1 MFSQRNNPYCELLS
15 NSATKVSVIF
25 FISKFFLIFFVF
37 ISFLLSLPH
46 QNIKRMKRILGLD
59 LGSNSI
65 GWAFVQQDFENKQ
78 GKIIATGSRI
88 IPMDQGI
95 LGDFEKG
102 NTVSQTA
109 ERTAYRTTRRLRE
122 RHLLRRERLHRVLH
136 ILGFL
141 PPHYDAQIDFTKR
154 YGKFIDNAEPK
165 IAYNNGNFIFMNSFN
180 EMVEDFKKHQPQ
192 LFYKKS
198 NGEESKIPYD
208 WTIYY
213 LRKKALSQKITQQE
227 LAWLILHF
235 NQKRGYYQ
243 LRGEEETENPNK
255 EVAFHSLKVVDVE
268 AEAPNKK
275 GEIWYTIRLE
285 NGWIYRRTSKNPLDD
300 WKGKTRDFIVTTDL
314 NDDGTIKLDKEGK
327 EKRSF
332 RAPDE
337 NDWNLLKKKTEHD
350 IDFSGK
356 PVGTYI
362 YDHLLQNPNQKIKG
376 KLVRTIER
384 KYYKDELKAILAK
397 QIALQPELF
406 TETLLADCI
415 RELYR
420 KNETQQQNLLSKDFL
435 HLFVEDIIFYQRPLR
450 SKKSTIANCTLE
462 KRSYIDKET
471 NERKDAPIKVCAKS
485 NPYYQEF
492 RVLQWLQNLR
502 IYEIETDREVTAE
515 FIETPQDYEALFNFL
530 MSQKEIDNES
540 LLKYFLLAKNPQIKD
555 KAAKSELKKWLTTY
569 RWNYVYDVADNSSK
583 KYSMNETG
591 YDLQRYLQKVEG
603 LPANFLTFD
612 TTYRL
617 WHLLYSVKDKVEF
630 EKALKKF
637 AQEYQ
642 LDEASFVDSFKN
654 FKPYPNEYG
663 SFSEKAIKKLLPL
676 MRFGNHWDFNRID
689 VSTQKRID
697 DLINGVANE
706 DIRTIIREKA
716 EKYQLNSESCFQ
728 GLPLWLAQYIVYN
741 RHAEATDIEKWTS
754 VNDLE
759 AYLEDFKQH
768 SLRNPIVEQ
777 VVTETLRVVR
787 DIWQQYG
794 GGQANFFDEIHIEL
808 GRELKKT
815 AEERKQLSNRNQEN
829 ENTNLRIKK
838 LLAELKEDASIQNVR
853 PYSLVQQ
860 ELLKIYE
867 EGVFSATDEVE
878 EDIQKIRKKAEPT
891 TPEIQRYKLW
901 LEQKYKSPYTGEVIS
916 LTKLFTEEYEIEHII
931 PQSRYYDDSLSNKVI
946 CESAVNKLKTN
957 QLGLEFIQNH
967 HGEKVRITGN
977 KEVTIFTE
985 EQYKEFVKKHYA
997 NNSAKQQKLL
1007 LNEIPEKMV
1016 ARQLNDTRY
1025 ISKYIS
1031 EILSKIVRSDEKDE
1045 GINSKNVISCTG
1057 KITTALKQDWGLND
1071 VWNELIL
1078 PRFERMNQLTQT
1090 QLFTSYNDRL
1100 QKNLPTVPIEY
1111 SRGFQKKR
1119 IDHRHHAM
1127 DALVIAC
1134 ATKEHINYM
1143 NNQHALDKSKDKKE
1157 KQQSR
1162 IDLRTILC
1170 EKKNNNWQ
1178 FKKPWSTFTQE
1189 AKEALEHIVVSFKQ
1203 NLRVINK
1210 ATNYY
1215 EKWEE
1220 KNGVLVKKKVK
1231 QEGTNWAIRKKLHED
1246 FPYGKV
1252 KYQVNFLKI
1261 SENISKIDLIVDEF
1275 IKRQLVKIYVEN
1287 HRKVNLTKKYL
1298 KENPIRDQKG
1308 EEVIST
1314 DFREENIKYR
1324 KRRPIS
1330 VLSDRNRKTGITS
1343 IEKMLKTIAKVADNV
1358 LKRELFLY
1366 LEECNNDIDVA
1377 FSPEGIEQF
1386 NSKRKIPVYRLPF
1399 FEEGEKK
1406 NELGNKGKYV
1416 EAAKGTNLFFG
1427 VYQGK
1432 GKRTYATIPL
1442 NEVIERQKQGLP
1454 SVPERNGKGE
1464 PLLFS
1469 LSPNDLVYVPME
1481 GEATETIDFNN
1492 LSKEQKE
1499 RIYNVNDFSSTTCYF
1514 TPNRVAK
1521 AICPKEIDKKGKDS
1535 GSFDTKTASIEGVQI
1550 KEVCIKLKVDRLG
1563 NITKA

>member
-1 MFSQRNNPYCELLS
+1 MN
-15 NSATKVSVIF
+15 
-25 FISKFFLIFFVF
+25 
-37 ISFLLSLPH
+37 
-46 QNIKRMKRILGLD
+46 
-59 LGSNSI
+59 
-65 GWAFVQQDFENKQ
+65 EN
-78 GKIIATGSRI
+78 T
-88 IPMDQGI
+88 
-95 LGDFEKG
+95 
-102 NTVSQTA
+102 
-109 ERTAYRTTRRLRE
+109 
-122 RHLLRRERLHRVLH
+122 
-136 ILGFL
+136 
-141 PPHYDAQIDFTKR
+141 
-154 YGKFIDNAEPK
+154 
-165 IAYNNGNFIFMNSFN
+165 
-180 EMVEDFKKHQPQ
+180 
-192 LFYKKS
+192 YK
-198 NGEESKIPYD
+198 N
-208 WTIYY
+208 
-213 LRKKALSQKITQQE
+213 
-227 LAWLILHF
+227 
-235 NQKRGYYQ
+235 
-243 LRGEEETENPNK
+243 
-255 EVAFHSLKVVDVE
+255 
-268 AEAPNKK
+268 
-275 GEIWYTIRLE
+275 
-285 NGWIYRRTSKNPLDD
+285 
-300 WKGKTRDFIVTTDL
+300 
-314 NDDGTIKLDKEGK
+314 
-327 EKRSF
+327 
-332 RAPDE
+332 
-337 NDWNLLKKKTEHD
+337 
-350 IDFSGK
+350 
-356 PVGTYI
+356 
-362 YDHLLQNPNQKIKG
+362 
-376 KLVRTIER
+376 
-384 KYYKDELKAILAK
+384 ELKAILTK

-406 TETLLADCI
+406 TKNLLADCI

-471 NERKDAPIKVCAKS
+471 NERKDAPIKVCVKS

-515 FIETPQDYEALFNFL
+515 FIETAQDYEALFNFL

-540 LLKYFLLAKNPQIKD
+540 LLKYFLHAKNPQIKD

-583 KYSMNETG
+583 KYPMNETG

-630 EKALKKF
+630 EKALKRF
-637 AQEYQ
+637 AKKKQ
-642 LDEASFVDSFKN
+642 LNETSFIESFKN

-676 MRFGNHWDFNRID
+676 MRLGNHWDFNRID

-716 EKYQLNSESCFQ
+716 EKYQLNSETCFQ
-728 GLPLWLAQYIVYN
+728 GLPLWLAQYVVYN

-853 PYSLVQQ
+853 PYSPIQQ

-867 EGVFSATDEVE
+867 EGVFSSTDEIDE
-878 EDIQKIRKKAEPT
+878 EIQKIRKKAEPT

-957 QLGLEFIQNH
+957 LLGLEFIQNH
-967 HGEKVRITGN
+967 HGEKVRITAN

-997 NNSAKQQKLL
+997 NNLAKQQKLL

-1045 GINSKNVISCTG
+1045 GVNSKNVIPCTG

-1111 SRGFQKKR
+1111 SQGFQKKR

-1134 ATKEHINYM
+1134 ATREHINYM

-1178 FKKPWSTFTQE
+1178 FKKPWATFTQE
-1189 AKEALEHIVVSFKQ
+1189 AKESLEHIVVSFKQ

-1231 QEGTNWAIRKKLHED
+1231 QEGTNWAIRKPLHKETVS
-1246 FPYGKV
+1246 GKIV
-1252 KYQVNFLKI
+1252 LDRKI
-1261 SENISKIDLIVDEF
+1261 GKDKILTATRKTVDITFTEKIISSITDTGIQKIL
-1275 IKRQLVKIYVEN
+1275 LN
-1287 HRKVNLTKKYL
+1287 YL
-1298 KENPIRDQKG
+1298 KYKG
-1308 EEVIST
+1308 SPE
-1314 DFREENIKYR
+1314 
-1324 KRRPIS
+1324 
-1330 VLSDRNRKTGITS
+1330 
-1343 IEKMLKTIAKVADNV
+1343 
-1358 LKRELFLY
+1358 
-1366 LEECNNDIDVA
+1366 VA
-1377 FSPEGIEQF
+1377 FSAEGLEELNKNIAQY
-1386 NSKRKIPVYRLPF
+1386 NDGKKHQPIYKVRI
-1399 FEEGEKK
+1399 FEEGSKFP
-1406 NELGNKGKYV
+1406 LGEIGAKATKFV

-1432 GKRTYATIPL
+1432 EKRSYATIPF
-1442 NEVIERQKQGLP
+1442 NKVIERQKQGLP
-1454 SVPERNGKGE
+1454 SVPERNEKGE

-1481 GEATETIDFNN
+1481 GEIAETIDFNN
-1492 LSKEQKE
+1492 LNKEQKE
-1499 RIYNVNDFSSTTCYF
+1499 RIYKTVSFTGNQCFFVQEAVATPIVNKMEYSPLNKMERNIVGTM
-1514 TPNRVAK
+1514 
-1521 AICPKEIDKKGKDS
+1521 
-1535 GSFDTKTASIEGVQI
+1535 I

>member
-1 MFSQRNNPYCELLS
+1 ML
-15 NSATKVSVIF
+15 
-25 FISKFFLIFFVF
+25 
-37 ISFLLSLPH
+37 
-46 QNIKRMKRILGLD
+46 
-59 LGSNSI
+59 
-65 GWAFVQQDFENKQ
+65 QD
-78 GKIIATGSRI
+78 
-88 IPMDQGI
+88 
-95 LGDFEKG
+95 
-102 NTVSQTA
+102 
-109 ERTAYRTTRRLRE
+109 
-122 RHLLRRERLHRVLH
+122 
-136 ILGFL
+136 
-141 PPHYDAQIDFTKR
+141 
-154 YGKFIDNAEPK
+154 
-165 IAYNNGNFIFMNSFN
+165 
-180 EMVEDFKKHQPQ
+180 
-192 LFYKKS
+192 
-198 NGEESKIPYD
+198 
-208 WTIYY
+208 
-213 LRKKALSQKITQQE
+213 
-227 LAWLILHF
+227 
-235 NQKRGYYQ
+235 
-243 LRGEEETENPNK
+243 
-255 EVAFHSLKVVDVE
+255 
-268 AEAPNKK
+268 
-275 GEIWYTIRLE
+275 
-285 NGWIYRRTSKNPLDD
+285 
-300 WKGKTRDFIVTTDL
+300 
-314 NDDGTIKLDKEGK
+314 
-327 EKRSF
+327 
-332 RAPDE
+332 
-337 NDWNLLKKKTEHD
+337 
-350 IDFSGK
+350 
-356 PVGTYI
+356 
-362 YDHLLQNPNQKIKG
+362 PNQKIKG

-384 KYYKDELKAILAK
+384 KYYKNELKAILTQ

-420 KNETQQQNLLSKDFL
+420 KNEVQQQNLLSKDFL

-471 NERKDAPIKVCAKS
+471 NERKDTPIKVCAKS

-502 IYEIETDREVTAE
+502 IYEIGTDREVTAE

-583 KYSMNETG
+583 KYPMNETG

-603 LPANFLTFD
+603 LLANFLTFD
-612 TTYRL
+612 TTYQL

-630 EKALKKF
+630 EKALKRF
-637 AQEYQ
+637 AKKKQ
-642 LDEASFVDSFKN
+642 LNETSFIESFKN

-697 DLINGVANE
+697 DIINGVANE
-706 DIRTIIREKA
+706 DIRTIIREKT
-716 EKYQLNSESCFQ
+716 EKYQLNSETCFQ
-728 GLPLWLAQYIVYN
+728 GLPLWLAQYVVYN

-754 VNDLE
+754 VSDLE

-815 AEERKQLSNRNQEN
+815 AEERKQLSDKNQEN

-853 PYSLVQQ
+853 PYSPVQQ

-867 EGVFSATDEVE
+867 EGVFSSTDEIDE
-878 EDIQKIRKKAEPT
+878 EIQKIRKKAEPT

-957 QLGLEFIQNH
+957 LLGLEFIQKH
-967 HGEKVRITGN
+967 HGEKVRVAGD

-985 EQYKEFVKKHYA
+985 EQYKDFVKKHYA
-997 NNSAKQQKLL
+997 NNLAKQQKLL

-1045 GINSKNVISCTG
+1045 GVNSKNVIPCTG

-1090 QLFTSYNDRL
+1090 QLFTSYNDRY

-1111 SRGFQKKR
+1111 SQGFQKKR

-1134 ATKEHINYM
+1134 ATREHINYM

-1178 FKKPWSTFTQE
+1178 FKKPWGTFTQE
-1189 AKEALEHIVVSFKQ
+1189 AKESLEHIVVSFKQ

-1231 QEGTNWAIRKKLHED
+1231 QEGTNWAIRKPLHKETVS
-1246 FPYGKV
+1246 GKIILD
-1252 KYQVNFLKI
+1252 KKI
-1261 SENISKIDLIVDEF
+1261 SKDKILTATRKAVDITFTEKIISSITDMGIQKIL
-1275 IKRQLVKIYVEN
+1275 LN
-1287 HRKVNLTKKYL
+1287 YL
-1298 KENPIRDQKG
+1298 KYKG
-1308 EEVIST
+1308 SPE
-1314 DFREENIKYR
+1314 
-1324 KRRPIS
+1324 
-1330 VLSDRNRKTGITS
+1330 
-1343 IEKMLKTIAKVADNV
+1343 
-1358 LKRELFLY
+1358 
-1366 LEECNNDIDVA
+1366 VA
-1377 FSPEGIEQF
+1377 FSAEGLEELNKNIAQY
-1386 NSKRKIPVYRLPF
+1386 NDGKKHQPIYKVRI
-1399 FEEGEKK
+1399 FEEGSKFP
-1406 NELGNKGKYV
+1406 LGEIGAKATKFV

-1432 GKRTYATIPL
+1432 EKRSYATIPL

-1454 SVPERNGKGE
+1454 SVPERNEKGE

-1481 GEATETIDFNN
+1481 GEIAETIDFNN

-1499 RIYNVNDFSSTTCYF
+1499 RIYKTVSFTGNQCFFVQEAVATPIVNKMEYSPLNKMERDIVGTM
-1514 TPNRVAK
+1514 
-1521 AICPKEIDKKGKDS
+1521 
-1535 GSFDTKTASIEGVQI
+1535 I

>member
-1 MFSQRNNPYCELLS
+1 M
-15 NSATKVSVIF
+15 
-25 FISKFFLIFFVF
+25 
-37 ISFLLSLPH
+37 
-46 QNIKRMKRILGLD
+46 
-59 LGSNSI
+59 
-65 GWAFVQQDFENKQ
+65 
-78 GKIIATGSRI
+78 
-88 IPMDQGI
+88 
-95 LGDFEKG
+95 
-102 NTVSQTA
+102 
-109 ERTAYRTTRRLRE
+109 
-122 RHLLRRERLHRVLH
+122 
-136 ILGFL
+136 
-141 PPHYDAQIDFTKR
+141 
-154 YGKFIDNAEPK
+154 
-165 IAYNNGNFIFMNSFN
+165 
-180 EMVEDFKKHQPQ
+180 
-192 LFYKKS
+192 
-198 NGEESKIPYD
+198 
-208 WTIYY
+208 
-213 LRKKALSQKITQQE
+213 
-227 LAWLILHF
+227 
-235 NQKRGYYQ
+235 
-243 LRGEEETENPNK
+243 
-255 EVAFHSLKVVDVE
+255 
-268 AEAPNKK
+268 
-275 GEIWYTIRLE
+275 
-285 NGWIYRRTSKNPLDD
+285 
-300 WKGKTRDFIVTTDL
+300 
-314 NDDGTIKLDKEGK
+314 
-327 EKRSF
+327 
-332 RAPDE
+332 
-337 NDWNLLKKKTEHD
+337 
-350 IDFSGK
+350 
-356 PVGTYI
+356 
-362 YDHLLQNPNQKIKG
+362 LQNPNQKIKG

-384 KYYKDELKAILAK
+384 KYYKNELKAILTK

-406 TETLLADCI
+406 TKNLLADCI

-462 KRSYIDKET
+462 KRSYIDKES
-471 NERKDAPIKVCAKS
+471 NERKDIPIKVCAKS

-502 IYEIETDREVTAE
+502 IYEIETDREVTTK
-515 FIETPQDYEALFNFL
+515 FIETAEDYEALFNFL

-540 LLKYFLLAKNPQIKD
+540 LLKYFLHAKNPQIKD

-583 KYSMNETG
+583 KYPMNETG

-630 EKALKKF
+630 EKALKRF
-637 AQEYQ
+637 AKKKQ
-642 LDEASFVDSFKN
+642 LNETSFIESFKN

-676 MRFGNHWDFNRID
+676 MRLGNHWDFNRID

-716 EKYQLNSESCFQ
+716 EKYQLNSETCFQ
-728 GLPLWLAQYIVYN
+728 GLPLWLAQYVVYN

-853 PYSLVQQ
+853 PYSPIQQ

-867 EGVFSATDEVE
+867 EGVFSSTDEIDE
-878 EDIQKIRKKAEPT
+878 EIQKIRKKAEPT

-957 QLGLEFIQNH
+957 LLGLEFIQNH
-967 HGEKVRITGN
+967 HGEKVRITAN

-997 NNSAKQQKLL
+997 NNLAKQQKLL

-1045 GINSKNVISCTG
+1045 GVNSKNVIPCTG

-1111 SRGFQKKR
+1111 SQGFQKKR

-1134 ATKEHINYM
+1134 ATRDHINYM

-1178 FKKPWSTFTQE
+1178 FKKPWATFTQE
-1189 AKEALEHIVVSFKQ
+1189 AKESLEHIVVSFKQ

-1231 QEGTNWAIRKKLHED
+1231 QEGTNWAIRKPLHKETVS
-1246 FPYGKV
+1246 GKIILD
-1252 KYQVNFLKI
+1252 KKI
-1261 SENISKIDLIVDEF
+1261 SKDKILTATRKAVDITFTEKIISSITDTGIQKIL
-1275 IKRQLVKIYVEN
+1275 LN
-1287 HRKVNLTKKYL
+1287 YL
-1298 KENPIRDQKG
+1298 KYKG
-1308 EEVIST
+1308 SPE
-1314 DFREENIKYR
+1314 
-1324 KRRPIS
+1324 
-1330 VLSDRNRKTGITS
+1330 
-1343 IEKMLKTIAKVADNV
+1343 
-1358 LKRELFLY
+1358 
-1366 LEECNNDIDVA
+1366 VA
-1377 FSPEGIEQF
+1377 FSAEGLEELNKNIAQY
-1386 NSKRKIPVYRLPF
+1386 NDGKKHQPIYKVRI
-1399 FEEGEKK
+1399 FEEGSKFP
-1406 NELGNKGKYV
+1406 LGETGAKTTKYV

-1442 NEVIERQKQGLP
+1442 NKVIERQKQGLP
-1454 SVPERNGKGE
+1454 SVPERNEKGE

-1481 GEATETIDFNN
+1481 GEIAETIDFNN

-1499 RIYNVNDFSSTTCYF
+1499 RIYKTVSFTGNQCFFVQEAVATPIVNKMEYSPLNKMERNIVGTM
-1514 TPNRVAK
+1514 
-1521 AICPKEIDKKGKDS
+1521 
-1535 GSFDTKTASIEGVQI
+1535 I

>member
-1 MFSQRNNPYCELLS
+1 M
-15 NSATKVSVIF
+15 
-25 FISKFFLIFFVF
+25 
-37 ISFLLSLPH
+37 
-46 QNIKRMKRILGLD
+46 
-59 LGSNSI
+59 
-65 GWAFVQQDFENKQ
+65 
-78 GKIIATGSRI
+78 
-88 IPMDQGI
+88 
-95 LGDFEKG
+95 
-102 NTVSQTA
+102 
-109 ERTAYRTTRRLRE
+109 
-122 RHLLRRERLHRVLH
+122 
-136 ILGFL
+136 
-141 PPHYDAQIDFTKR
+141 
-154 YGKFIDNAEPK
+154 
-165 IAYNNGNFIFMNSFN
+165 
-180 EMVEDFKKHQPQ
+180 
-192 LFYKKS
+192 
-198 NGEESKIPYD
+198 
-208 WTIYY
+208 
-213 LRKKALSQKITQQE
+213 
-227 LAWLILHF
+227 
-235 NQKRGYYQ
+235 
-243 LRGEEETENPNK
+243 
-255 EVAFHSLKVVDVE
+255 
-268 AEAPNKK
+268 
-275 GEIWYTIRLE
+275 
-285 NGWIYRRTSKNPLDD
+285 
-300 WKGKTRDFIVTTDL
+300 
-314 NDDGTIKLDKEGK
+314 
-327 EKRSF
+327 
-332 RAPDE
+332 
-337 NDWNLLKKKTEHD
+337 
-350 IDFSGK
+350 
-356 PVGTYI
+356 
-362 YDHLLQNPNQKIKG
+362 LQNPNQKIKG

-471 NERKDAPIKVCAKS
+471 NERKDTPIKVCAKS

-515 FIETPQDYEALFNFL
+515 FIETAEDYEALFNFL
-530 MSQKEIDNES
+530 MSQKEIDNEG
-540 LLKYFLLAKNPQIKD
+540 LLKYFLFAKNPQIKD
-555 KAAKSELKKWLTTY
+555 KVAKSELKKWLTTY
-569 RWNYVYDVADNSSK
+569 RWNYVYDAADNSSK
-583 KYSMNETG
+583 KYPMNETG
-591 YDLQRYLQKVEG
+591 YELQRYLQKVEG

-642 LDEASFVDSFKN
+642 LDETSFVDSFKN

-728 GLPLWLAQYIVYN
+728 GLPLWLAQYVVYN

-815 AEERKQLSNRNQEN
+815 AEERKQLSDRNQEN

-878 EDIQKIRKKAEPT
+878 EDIQKIRKKAEPSKADL
-891 TPEIQRYKLW
+891 QRYKLW

-967 HGEKVRITGN
+967 HGEKVRITAN

-1045 GINSKNVISCTG
+1045 GVNSKNIIPCTG

-1111 SRGFQKKR
+1111 SQGFQKKR

-1231 QEGTNWAIRKKLHED
+1231 QEGTNWAIRKPLHKETVS
-1246 FPYGKV
+1246 GKIV
-1252 KYQVNFLKI
+1252 LDRKI
-1261 SENISKIDLIVDEF
+1261 GKDKILTATRKAVDITFTEKIISSITDTGIQKIL
-1275 IKRQLVKIYVEN
+1275 LN
-1287 HRKVNLTKKYL
+1287 YL
-1298 KENPIRDQKG
+1298 KYKG
-1308 EEVIST
+1308 SPE
-1314 DFREENIKYR
+1314 
-1324 KRRPIS
+1324 
-1330 VLSDRNRKTGITS
+1330 
-1343 IEKMLKTIAKVADNV
+1343 
-1358 LKRELFLY
+1358 
-1366 LEECNNDIDVA
+1366 VA
-1377 FSPEGIEQF
+1377 FSAEGLEELNKNIAQY
-1386 NSKRKIPVYRLPF
+1386 NDGKKHQPIYKVRI
-1399 FEEGEKK
+1399 FEEGSKFP
-1406 NELGNKGKYV
+1406 LGETGAKATKYV
-1416 EAAKGTNLFFG
+1416 EASKGTNLFFG

-1454 SVPERNGKGE
+1454 SVPERNEKGK

-1481 GEATETIDFNN
+1481 GEIAETIHFNN

-1499 RIYNVNDFSSTTCYF
+1499 RIYKTVSFTGNQCFFVQEAVATPIVNKMEYSPLNKMERDILGTM
-1514 TPNRVAK
+1514 
-1521 AICPKEIDKKGKDS
+1521 
-1535 GSFDTKTASIEGVQI
+1535 I

>member
-1 MFSQRNNPYCELLS
+1 
-15 NSATKVSVIF
+15 
-25 FISKFFLIFFVF
+25 
-37 ISFLLSLPH
+37 
-46 QNIKRMKRILGLD
+46 MKHILGLD

-95 LGDFEKG
+95 LGDFERG

-109 ERTAYRTTRRLRE
+109 ERTTYRSMRRLRE

-136 ILGFL
+136 LLGFL

-198 NGEESKIPYD
+198 NGEESRIPYD

-435 HLFVEDIIFYQRPLR
+435 HLFVEDIIFYQRPLC

-530 MSQKEIDNES
+530 MSQKEIDNEG
-540 LLKYFLLAKNPQIKD
+540 LLKYFLFAKNPQIKD

-569 RWNYVYDVADNSSK
+569 RWNYVYDAADNSSK
-583 KYSMNETG
+583 KYPMNETG
-591 YDLQRYLQKVEG
+591 YELQRYLQKVEG

-612 TTYRL
+612 ITYQL

-637 AQEYQ
+637 AKKKQ
-642 LDEASFVDSFKN
+642 LDKTSFVDSFKN

-716 EKYQLNSESCFQ
+716 EKYQLNSETCFQ
-728 GLPLWLAQYIVYN
+728 DLPLWLAQYVVYN

-754 VNDLE
+754 VSDLE

-787 DIWQQYG
+787 DIWQQYS

-815 AEERKQLSNRNQEN
+815 AEERKQLSDKNQEN

-867 EGVFSATDEVE
+867 EGVFSSTDEIE
-878 EDIQKIRKKAEPT
+878 EDIQKIRKKVEPT
-891 TPEIQRYKLW
+891 PPEIQRYKLW

-967 HGEKVRITGN
+967 HGEKVRITAN

-1025 ISKYIS
+1025 ISKCIS

-1045 GINSKNVISCTG
+1045 GVNSKNIIPCTG

-1111 SRGFQKKR
+1111 SQGFQKKR

-1134 ATKEHINYM
+1134 ATREHINYM

-1162 IDLRTILC
+1162 IDL
-1170 EKKNNNWQ
+1170 
-1178 FKKPWSTFTQE
+1178 
-1189 AKEALEHIVVSFKQ
+1189 H
-1203 NLRVINK
+1203 
-1210 ATNYY
+1210 
-1215 EKWEE
+1215 
-1220 KNGVLVKKKVK
+1220 
-1231 QEGTNWAIRKKLHED
+1231 
-1246 FPYGKV
+1246 
-1252 KYQVNFLKI
+1252 
-1261 SENISKIDLIVDEF
+1261 
-1275 IKRQLVKIYVEN
+1275 
-1287 HRKVNLTKKYL
+1287 
-1298 KENPIRDQKG
+1298 
-1308 EEVIST
+1308 
-1314 DFREENIKYR
+1314 
-1324 KRRPIS
+1324 
-1330 VLSDRNRKTGITS
+1330 
-1343 IEKMLKTIAKVADNV
+1343 
-1358 LKRELFLY
+1358 
-1366 LEECNNDIDVA
+1366 
-1377 FSPEGIEQF
+1377 
-1386 NSKRKIPVYRLPF
+1386 
-1399 FEEGEKK
+1399 
-1406 NELGNKGKYV
+1406 
-1416 EAAKGTNLFFG
+1416 
-1427 VYQGK
+1427 
-1432 GKRTYATIPL
+1432 PL
-1442 NEVIERQKQGLP
+1442 
-1454 SVPERNGKGE
+1454 
-1464 PLLFS
+1464 
-1469 LSPNDLVYVPME
+1469 
-1481 GEATETIDFNN
+1481 
-1492 LSKEQKE
+1492 
-1499 RIYNVNDFSSTTCYF
+1499 
-1514 TPNRVAK
+1514 
-1521 AICPKEIDKKGKDS
+1521 
-1535 GSFDTKTASIEGVQI
+1535 
-1550 KEVCIKLKVDRLG
+1550 
-1563 NITKA
+1563 

>member
-1 MFSQRNNPYCELLS
+1 
-15 NSATKVSVIF
+15 
-25 FISKFFLIFFVF
+25 
-37 ISFLLSLPH
+37 
-46 QNIKRMKRILGLD
+46 MKNILGLD

-65 GWAFVQQDFENKQ
+65 GWALVQQNFENKQ
-78 GKIIATGSRI
+78 GQIMAAGSRI
-88 IPMDQGI
+88 IPMDQSI

-102 NTVSQTA
+102 NTISQTA
-109 ERTAYRTTRRLRE
+109 ERTAYRSTRRLRE

-141 PPHYDAQIDFTKR
+141 PPHYDSQIDFNKR
-154 YGKFIDNAEPK
+154 YGKFIDDAEPK
-165 IAYNNGNFIFMNSFN
+165 IAYNKGNFIFMNSFN
-180 EMVEDFKKHQPQ
+180 EMIEDFRKHQPQ

-285 NGWIYRRTSKNPLDD
+285 NGWIYRRTSKIPLDD
-300 WKGKTRDFIVTTDL
+300 WKGKTHDFIVTTDL

-356 PVGTYI
+356 TVGAYI

-397 QIALQPELF
+397 QIALQPEFF
-406 TETLLADCI
+406 TENLLADCI
-415 RELYR
+415 RELYH

-471 NERKDAPIKVCAKS
+471 NERKDVPIKVCAKS

-515 FIETPQDYEALFNFL
+515 FIETAQDYEALFNFL

-569 RWNYVYDVADNSSK
+569 RWNYVYDAADNSSK
-583 KYSMNETG
+583 KYPMNETG
-591 YDLQRYLQKVEG
+591 YELQRYLQKVEG

-612 TTYRL
+612 ITYQL

-637 AQEYQ
+637 ANKNQ
-642 LDEASFVDSFKN
+642 LDETSFVESFKN

-663 SFSEKAIKKLLPL
+663 SFSEKAIKKMLPL
-676 MRFGNHWDFNRID
+676 MRFGKHWNFKNID
-689 VSTQKRID
+689 VHTQKRID
-697 DLINGVANE
+697 DIINGMANE

-716 EKYQLNSESCFQ
+716 EKYQLNSETCFQ

-741 RHAEATDIEKWTS
+741 HHAEATDIEKWTS
-754 VNDLE
+754 VSDLE
-759 AYLEDFKQH
+759 AYLEDFKQY

-787 DIWQQYG
+787 DVWQQYG

-808 GRELKKT
+808 GRELKNTSK
-815 AEERKQLSNRNQEN
+815 ERERLSKQNQEN

-838 LLAELKEDASIQNVR
+838 LLAELKEDTNIQNVR

-867 EGVFSATDEVE
+867 EGVFSSTDEIE

-891 TPEIQRYKLW
+891 TPEIRRYKLW

-967 HGEKVRITGN
+967 HGEKVRITAN

-1016 ARQLNDTRY
+1016 TRQLNDTRY

-1045 GINSKNVISCTG
+1045 GVNSKNIIPCTG

-1111 SRGFQKKR
+1111 SQGFQKKR

-1134 ATKEHINYM
+1134 VTREHINYM

-1178 FKKPWSTFTQE
+1178 FKKPWRTFTQE

-1231 QEGTNWAIRKKLHED
+1231 QEGTNWAIRKPLHEET
-1246 FPYGKV
+1246 FSG
-1252 KYQVNFLKI
+1252 KI
-1261 SENISKIDLIVDEF
+1261 SLNREKVGKGNILTATRKAVDSSFDVKKISKITDTGI
-1275 IKRQLVKIYVEN
+1275 QKILLN
-1287 HRKVNLTKKYL
+1287 YL
-1298 KENPIRDQKG
+1298 KYKG
-1308 EEVIST
+1308 SPE
-1314 DFREENIKYR
+1314 
-1324 KRRPIS
+1324 
-1330 VLSDRNRKTGITS
+1330 
-1343 IEKMLKTIAKVADNV
+1343 
-1358 LKRELFLY
+1358 
-1366 LEECNNDIDVA
+1366 VA
-1377 FSPEGIEQF
+1377 FSAEG
-1386 NSKRKIPVYRLPF
+1386 L
-1399 FEEGEKK
+1399 EELNKNIAQYNDGKKHQPIYKVRIYEKGSGRFVLGEKGTK
-1406 NELGNKGKYV
+1406 SKKYV
-1416 EAAKGTNLFFG
+1416 QGAPNLYFG

-1432 GKRTYATIPL
+1432 EKRTYATIPL

-1454 SVPERNGKGE
+1454 SVPERNEKGE

-1481 GEATETIDFNN
+1481 GEAPEAIDFSN

-1499 RIYNVNDFSSTTCYF
+1499 RIYKIVSFTGKECHFVKSTIASLIKSYD
-1514 TPNRVAK
+1514 AK
-1521 AICPKEIDKKGKDS
+1521 SKIGELGSLNKLEVTISRDS
-1535 GSFDTKTASIEGVQI
+1535 RI

>member
-1 MFSQRNNPYCELLS
+1 MD
-15 NSATKVSVIF
+15 K
-25 FISKFFLIFFVF
+25 K
-37 ISFLLSLPH
+37 
-46 QNIKRMKRILGLD
+46 
-59 LGSNSI
+59 
-65 GWAFVQQDFENKQ
+65 QQD
-78 GKIIATGSRI
+78 
-88 IPMDQGI
+88 
-95 LGDFEKG
+95 
-102 NTVSQTA
+102 
-109 ERTAYRTTRRLRE
+109 
-122 RHLLRRERLHRVLH
+122 
-136 ILGFL
+136 
-141 PPHYDAQIDFTKR
+141 
-154 YGKFIDNAEPK
+154 KF
-165 IAYNNGNFIFMNSFN
+165 Y
-180 EMVEDFKKHQPQ
+180 
-192 LFYKKS
+192 
-198 NGEESKIPYD
+198 
-208 WTIYY
+208 
-213 LRKKALSQKITQQE
+213 QKI
-227 LAWLILHF
+227 
-235 NQKRGYYQ
+235 
-243 LRGEEETENPNK
+243 
-255 EVAFHSLKVVDVE
+255 KV
-268 AEAPNKK
+268 
-275 GEIWYTIRLE
+275 
-285 NGWIYRRTSKNPLDD
+285 
-300 WKGKTRDFIVTTDL
+300 
-314 NDDGTIKLDKEGK
+314 
-327 EKRSF
+327 
-332 RAPDE
+332 
-337 NDWNLLKKKTEHD
+337 KTESN
-350 IDFSGK
+350 IGNK
-356 PVGTYI
+356 TVGAYI

-397 QIALQPELF
+397 QIALQSEFF
-406 TETLLADCI
+406 TENLLADCI

-420 KNETQQQNLLSKDFL
+420 KNQTQQQNLLSKDFL
-435 HLFVEDIIFYQRPLR
+435 HLFLEDIIFYQRPLR
-450 SKKSTIANCTLE
+450 SKKSTIANCPLE

-471 NERKDAPIKVCAKS
+471 NERKDAPIKVCTKS

-515 FIETPQDYEALFNFL
+515 FIGTAQDYEALFNFL
-530 MSQKEIDNES
+530 MSQKEIDNEG

-583 KYSMNETG
+583 KYPMNETG

-612 TTYRL
+612 TAYQL

-630 EKALKKF
+630 EKALKKL
-637 AQEYQ
+637 AQKYQ
-642 LDEASFVDSFKN
+642 LNEVSFVDSFKN

-663 SFSEKAIKKLLPL
+663 SFSEKAIKKMLPL
-676 MRFGNHWDFNRID
+676 MRFGNHWNFKNID
-689 VSTQKRID
+689 VHTQKRID
-697 DLINGVANE
+697 ALINGVANE

-716 EKYQLNSESCFQ
+716 EKYQLNNETCFQ
-728 GLPLWLAQYIVYN
+728 GLPLWLAQYIAYN
-741 RHAEATDIEKWTS
+741 RHAEATNIEKWTS
-754 VNDLE
+754 VSDLE
-759 AYLEDFKQH
+759 AYLEDFKQY

-808 GRELKKT
+808 GRELKNTSK
-815 AEERKQLSNRNQEN
+815 EREKLSKQNQEN

-838 LLAELKEDASIQNVR
+838 LLAELKEDANIQNVR
-853 PYSLVQQ
+853 PYSPIQQ

-867 EGVFSATDEVE
+867 EGVFSSTDEIE

-967 HGEKVRITGN
+967 HGEKVRIAGN

-985 EQYKEFVKKHYA
+985 EQYKEFVKKYYA
-997 NNSAKQQKLL
+997 NNLAKQQKLL
-1007 LNEIPEKMV
+1007 LNDIPEKMV
-1016 ARQLNDTRY
+1016 ARQMNDTRY
-1025 ISKYIS
+1025 ISKYVS

-1045 GINSKNVISCTG
+1045 GVNSKNIIPCTG

-1111 SRGFQKKR
+1111 SQGFQKKR

-1134 ATKEHINYM
+1134 VTREHINYM

-1178 FKKPWSTFTQE
+1178 FKKPWRTFTQE

-1231 QEGTNWAIRKKLHED
+1231 QEGTNWAIRKPLHKETVS
-1246 FPYGKV
+1246 GKIV
-1252 KYQVNFLKI
+1252 LDRKI
-1261 SENISKIDLIVDEF
+1261 GKDKILTATRKAVDITFTEKVISSITDTGIQKIL
-1275 IKRQLVKIYVEN
+1275 LN
-1287 HRKVNLTKKYL
+1287 YL
-1298 KENPIRDQKG
+1298 KYKG
-1308 EEVIST
+1308 SPE
-1314 DFREENIKYR
+1314 
-1324 KRRPIS
+1324 
-1330 VLSDRNRKTGITS
+1330 
-1343 IEKMLKTIAKVADNV
+1343 
-1358 LKRELFLY
+1358 
-1366 LEECNNDIDVA
+1366 VA
-1377 FSPEGIEQF
+1377 FSAEGLEELNKNIAQY
-1386 NSKRKIPVYRLPF
+1386 NDGKKHQPIYKVRI
-1399 FEEGEKK
+1399 FEEGSKFP
-1406 NELGNKGKYV
+1406 LGETGAKATKYV

-1454 SVPERNGKGE
+1454 SVPERNEKGE

-1481 GEATETIDFNN
+1481 GEAPEAIDFSN

-1499 RIYNVNDFSSTTCYF
+1499 RIYKTVSF
-1514 TPNRVAK
+1514 TGKECHFVKYTIASLIKSYDAK
-1521 AICPKEIDKKGKDS
+1521 SKIGELGSLNKLEVTISGDS
-1535 GSFDTKTASIEGVQI
+1535 RI

>member
-1 MFSQRNNPYCELLS
+1 
-15 NSATKVSVIF
+15 
-25 FISKFFLIFFVF
+25 
-37 ISFLLSLPH
+37 
-46 QNIKRMKRILGLD
+46 MKNILGLD

-65 GWAFVQQDFENKQ
+65 GWALVQQDFENKQ
-78 GKIIATGSRI
+78 GRIMAAGSRI
-88 IPMDQGI
+88 IPMDQSV

-109 ERTAYRTTRRLRE
+109 ERTTYRSTRRLRE

-141 PPHYDAQIDFTKR
+141 PPHYDVQLDFTKR

-165 IAYNNGNFIFMNSFN
+165 IAYNNGTFIFMDSFN
-180 EMVEDFKKHQPQ
+180 EMIEDFRKYQPQ
-192 LFYKKS
+192 LFYKKP

-213 LRKKALSQKITQQE
+213 LRKKALSQKITQEE
-227 LAWLILHF
+227 LAWLILNF

-243 LRGEEETENPNK
+243 LRGEEEIQNPNK
-255 EVAFHSLKVVDVE
+255 EIAFHSLKVVEVE

-275 GEIWYTIRLE
+275 GEVWYTIHLE
-285 NGWIYRRTSKNPLDD
+285 NGWIYRRTSKISLKD

-314 NDDGTIKLDKEGK
+314 NDDGTIKVDKEGN
-327 EKRSF
+327 EKRFF

-350 IDFSGK
+350 IDFSRK
-356 PVGTYI
+356 TVGAYI
-362 YDHLLQNPNQKIKG
+362 YDHLLQSPNQKIKG

-406 TETLLADCI
+406 TENLLASCI

-420 KNETQQQNLLSKDFL
+420 KNEIQQQNLLSKDFL
-435 HLFVEDIIFYQRPLR
+435 HLFLEDIIFYQRPLR
-450 SKKSTIANCTLE
+450 SKKSTIANCSLE
-462 KRSYIDKET
+462 KHSYIDKET

-492 RVLQWLQNLR
+492 RVLQWLQNLK
-502 IYEIETDREVTAE
+502 IYKLETDCEVTAE
-515 FIETPQDYEALFNFL
+515 FIKTAEDYQALFNFL
-530 MSQKEIDNES
+530 MTQKEIDNEG

-583 KYSMNETG
+583 KYPMNETG
-591 YDLQRYLQKVEG
+591 YELQRYLQKVEG
-603 LPANFLTFD
+603 LPANFLTFEL
-612 TTYRL
+612 TYRL
-617 WHLLYSVKDKVEF
+617 WHLLYSVKDKIEF

-637 AQEYQ
+637 AQKNQ
-642 LDEASFVDSFKN
+642 LDEASFVESFKN

-663 SFSEKAIKKLLPL
+663 TFSEKAIKKMLPL
-676 MRFGNHWDFNRID
+676 MRFGNHWDFSCID
-689 VSTQKRID
+689 VSTQKRIA
-697 DLINGVANE
+697 DLINGVENE

-716 EKYQLNSESCFQ
+716 EKYQLNNETSFQ
-728 GLPLWLAQYIVYN
+728 GLPLWMAQYVVYN

-754 VNDLE
+754 VSDLE
-759 AYLEDFKQH
+759 AYLQDFKQH

-808 GRELKKT
+808 GRELKNTSK
-815 AEERKQLSNRNQEN
+815 ERERLSKQNQEN

-838 LLAELKEDASIQNVR
+838 LLAELKEDTTIQNVR
-853 PYSLVQQ
+853 PYSPVQQ

-867 EGVFSATDEVE
+867 EGVFSSTDEID
-878 EDIQKIRKKAEPT
+878 EDIQKIRKKAQPT
-891 TPEIQRYKLW
+891 TSEIQRYKLW
-901 LEQKYKSPYTGEVIS
+901 LEQKYRSPYTGEVIS

-931 PQSRYYDDSLSNKVI
+931 PQSRYYDDSFSNKVI

-957 QLGLEFIQNH
+957 QLGLEFIQNY
-967 HGEKVRITGN
+967 HGEKVPLAGN

-997 NNSAKQQKLL
+997 NNSVKQQKLL

-1016 ARQLNDTRY
+1016 ARQMNDTRY

-1045 GINSKNVISCTG
+1045 GVNSKNIIPCTG

-1090 QLFTSYNDRL
+1090 QLFTSYNDRF
-1100 QKNLPTVPIEY
+1100 QKNLPTVPMEY
-1111 SRGFQKKR
+1111 SQGFQKKR

-1134 ATKEHINYM
+1134 ATRKHINYM
-1143 NNQHALDKSKDKKE
+1143 NNQHALDKSKDEKE

-1178 FKKPWSTFTQE
+1178 FKKPWGTFTQE

-1231 QEGTNWAIRKKLHED
+1231 QEGTNWAIRKPLHKETVS
-1246 FPYGKV
+1246 GKIV
-1252 KYQVNFLKI
+1252 LDRKI
-1261 SENISKIDLIVDEF
+1261 GKDKILTATRKAVDITFTEKIISSI
-1275 IKRQLVKIYVEN
+1275 
-1287 HRKVNLTKKYL
+1287 
-1298 KENPIRDQKG
+1298 
-1308 EEVIST
+1308 T
-1314 DFREENIKYR
+1314 D
-1324 KRRPIS
+1324 
-1330 VLSDRNRKTGITS
+1330 TGIQK
-1343 IEKMLKTIAKVADNV
+1343 ILLN
-1358 LKRELFLY
+1358 Y
-1366 LEECNNDIDVA
+1366 LNYKGSPEVA
-1377 FSPEGIEQF
+1377 FSAEGLEELNKNIAQY
-1386 NSKRKIPVYRLPF
+1386 NNGKKHQPIYKVRI
-1399 FEEGEKK
+1399 FEEGSKFS
-1406 NELGNKGKYV
+1406 LGETGTKTTKYV

-1432 GKRTYATIPL
+1432 EKRTYATIPL

-1454 SVPERNGKGE
+1454 SAPERNEKGD

-1481 GEATETIDFNN
+1481 GEIAETIDFNN

-1499 RIYNVNDFSSTTCYF
+1499 RIYKTVSFTGNECHFVKSTIASLIKSYD
-1514 TPNRVAK
+1514 AK
-1521 AICPKEIDKKGKDS
+1521 SKIGELGSLNKLEVTISGDS
-1535 GSFDTKTASIEGVQI
+1535 RI

>member
-1 MFSQRNNPYCELLS
+1 MYKAAFYNDLVYSWIGQEREFVVKRTLLKNGDEKIELSYLPTFDEI
-15 NSATKVSVIF
+15 AKMDKKQQDKFYQKIKVKTES
-25 FISKFFLIFFVF
+25 
-37 ISFLLSLPH
+37 
-46 QNIKRMKRILGLD
+46 
-59 LGSNSI
+59 SI
-65 GWAFVQQDFENKQ
+65 GNK
-78 GKIIATGSRI
+78 
-88 IPMDQGI
+88 
-95 LGDFEKG
+95 
-102 NTVSQTA
+102 TVGA
-109 ERTAYRTTRRLRE
+109 
-122 RHLLRRERLHRVLH
+122 
-136 ILGFL
+136 
-141 PPHYDAQIDFTKR
+141 
-154 YGKFIDNAEPK
+154 
-165 IAYNNGNFIFMNSFN
+165 
-180 EMVEDFKKHQPQ
+180 
-192 LFYKKS
+192 
-198 NGEESKIPYD
+198 
-208 WTIYY
+208 
-213 LRKKALSQKITQQE
+213 
-227 LAWLILHF
+227 
-235 NQKRGYYQ
+235 
-243 LRGEEETENPNK
+243 
-255 EVAFHSLKVVDVE
+255 
-268 AEAPNKK
+268 
-275 GEIWYTIRLE
+275 
-285 NGWIYRRTSKNPLDD
+285 
-300 WKGKTRDFIVTTDL
+300 
-314 NDDGTIKLDKEGK
+314 
-327 EKRSF
+327 
-332 RAPDE
+332 
-337 NDWNLLKKKTEHD
+337 
-350 IDFSGK
+350 
-356 PVGTYI
+356 YI

-406 TETLLADCI
+406 TENLLADCI

-420 KNETQQQNLLSKDFL
+420 KNQTQQQNLLSKDFL

-450 SKKSTIANCTLE
+450 SKKSTITNCPLE

-471 NERKDAPIKVCAKS
+471 NERKDVPIKVCAKS

-502 IYEIETDREVTAE
+502 IYEIETGREVTAE
-515 FIETPQDYEALFNFL
+515 FIETAQDYEALFNFL
-530 MSQKEIDNES
+530 MSQKEIDNEG
-540 LLKYFLLAKNPQIKD
+540 LLKYFLLTKNPQIKD

-583 KYSMNETG
+583 KYPMNETG
-591 YDLQRYLQKVEG
+591 YELQRYLQKVEG

-612 TTYRL
+612 TAYQL

-637 AQEYQ
+637 AQKYQ
-642 LDEASFVDSFKN
+642 LNEVSFVDSFKN

-676 MRFGNHWDFNRID
+676 MRFGKHWNFKNID
-689 VSTQKRID
+689 VHTQKRID
-697 DLINGVANE
+697 DIINGVANE

-716 EKYQLNSESCFQ
+716 EKYQLNSETCFQ

-741 RHAEATDIEKWTS
+741 RHAEATNIEKWTS
-754 VNDLE
+754 VSDLE

-808 GRELKKT
+808 GRELKNTSK
-815 AEERKQLSNRNQEN
+815 ERERLSKQNQEN

-838 LLAELKEDASIQNVR
+838 LLAELKEDANIQNVR

-867 EGVFSATDEVE
+867 EGVFSSTDEIE
-878 EDIQKIRKKAEPT
+878 EDIQKIHKKAEPT
-891 TPEIQRYKLW
+891 TAEIQRYKLW

-967 HGEKVRITGN
+967 HGEKVRIAGN

-985 EQYKEFVKKHYA
+985 EQYKEFVKKYYA
-997 NNSAKQQKLL
+997 NNLAKQQKLL

-1016 ARQLNDTRY
+1016 ARQMNDTRY
-1025 ISKYIS
+1025 ISKYVS
-1031 EILSKIVRSDEKDE
+1031 EILSKIVRSDKKDE
-1045 GINSKNVISCTG
+1045 GVNSKNVIPCTG

-1111 SRGFQKKR
+1111 SQGFQKKR

-1134 ATKEHINYM
+1134 ATREHINYM

-1178 FKKPWSTFTQE
+1178 FKKPWRTFTQE

-1231 QEGTNWAIRKKLHED
+1231 QEGTNWAIRKPLHEET
-1246 FPYGKV
+1246 FSG
-1252 KYQVNFLKI
+1252 KI
-1261 SENISKIDLIVDEF
+1261 SLNRERVGKENILTATRKAVDSSFDVKKISKITDTGI
-1275 IKRQLVKIYVEN
+1275 QKILLN
-1287 HRKVNLTKKYL
+1287 YL
-1298 KENPIRDQKG
+1298 KYKG
-1308 EEVIST
+1308 SPE
-1314 DFREENIKYR
+1314 
-1324 KRRPIS
+1324 
-1330 VLSDRNRKTGITS
+1330 
-1343 IEKMLKTIAKVADNV
+1343 
-1358 LKRELFLY
+1358 
-1366 LEECNNDIDVA
+1366 VA
-1377 FSPEGIEQF
+1377 FSAEG
-1386 NSKRKIPVYRLPF
+1386 L
-1399 FEEGEKK
+1399 EELNKNIAQYNDGKKHQPIYKVRIYEKGSGRFVLGEKGTK
-1406 NELGNKGKYV
+1406 SKKYV
-1416 EAAKGTNLFFG
+1416 QGAPNLYFG

-1432 GKRTYATIPL
+1432 EKRTYATIPL

-1454 SVPERNGKGE
+1454 SVPEHNEKGE

-1481 GEATETIDFNN
+1481 GEATEAIDFSN

-1499 RIYNVNDFSSTTCYF
+1499 RIYKTVSFTGNECHFVKSTIASLIKSYD
-1514 TPNRVAK
+1514 AK
-1521 AICPKEIDKKGKDS
+1521 SKIGELGSLNKLEVTISGDS
-1535 GSFDTKTASIEGVQI
+1535 RI

>member
-141 PPHYDAQIDFTKR
+141 PPHYDLQIDFSKR
-154 YGKFIDNAEPK
+154 YGKFIDDAEPK
-165 IAYNNGNFIFMNSFN
+165 IAYNKGNFIFMDSFN
-180 EMVEDFKKHQPQ
+180 EMIEDFRKHQPQ

-569 RWNYVYDVADNSSK
+569 RWNYVYDATDNSSK
-583 KYSMNETG
+583 KYPMNETG
-591 YDLQRYLQKVEG
+591 YELQRYLQKVEG

-612 TTYRL
+612 ITYQL

-637 AQEYQ
+637 ANKNQ
-642 LDEASFVDSFKN
+642 LDETSFVESFKN

-676 MRFGNHWDFNRID
+676 MRFGNHWDFSCID

-697 DLINGVANE
+697 DLINGVANDE
-706 DIRTIIREKA
+706 IRTIIREKA
-716 EKYQLNSESCFQ
+716 EKFQLNNEISFQ
-728 GLPLWLAQYIVYN
+728 GLPLWLAQYVVYN
-741 RHAEATDIEKWTS
+741 RHAEATNIEKWTS
-754 VNDLE
+754 VSDLE

-777 VVTETLRVVR
+777 VVTETLRVVK

-808 GRELKKT
+808 GRELKNTSK
-815 AEERKQLSNRNQEN
+815 ERERLSKQNQEN

-853 PYSLVQQ
+853 PYSLVQHD
-860 ELLKIYE
+860 LLKIYE
-867 EGVFSATDEVE
+867 EGVFSSTDEID
-878 EDIQKIRKKAEPT
+878 EDIQKIRKKAEPNKT
-891 TPEIQRYKLW
+891 ELQRYKLW
-901 LEQKYKSPYTGEVIS
+901 LEQKYRSPYTGEVIS

-1134 ATKEHINYM
+1134 ATREHINYM

>member
-1 MFSQRNNPYCELLS
+1 
-15 NSATKVSVIF
+15 
-25 FISKFFLIFFVF
+25 
-37 ISFLLSLPH
+37 
-46 QNIKRMKRILGLD
+46 MKRILGLD

-65 GWAFVQQDFENKQ
+65 GWALVQQNFENKQ
-78 GKIIATGSRI
+78 GQIMAAGSRI
-88 IPMDQGI
+88 IPMDQSI

-109 ERTAYRTTRRLRE
+109 ERTAYRSTHRLRE

-141 PPHYDAQIDFTKR
+141 PPHYDLQIDFSKR
-154 YGKFIDNAEPK
+154 YGKFIDDAEPK
-165 IAYNNGNFIFMNSFN
+165 IAYNKGNFIFMDSFN
-180 EMVEDFKKHQPQ
+180 EMIEDFRKHQPQ

-243 LRGEEETENPNK
+243 LRGEEEIENPNK
-255 EVAFHSLKVVDVE
+255 EIAFHSLKVVEVE
-268 AEAPNKK
+268 AETPNKK

-285 NGWIYRRTSKNPLDD
+285 NGWIYRRSSKISLED

-314 NDDGTIKLDKEGK
+314 NDDGTIKVDKEGK

-337 NDWNLLKKKTEHD
+337 NDWNLLKKKTEYD
-350 IDFSGK
+350 IDFSAK
-356 PVGTYI
+356 TVGAYI

-406 TETLLADCI
+406 TENLLADCI

-420 KNETQQQNLLSKDFL
+420 KNQTQQQTLLSKDFL

-450 SKKSTIANCTLE
+450 SQKSTIANCALE

-502 IYEIETDREVTAE
+502 IYEIETDREVTSE
-515 FIETPQDYEALFNFL
+515 FIETAEDHEALFSFL
-530 MSQKEIDNES
+530 MSQKEIDNEG

-555 KAAKSELKKWLTTY
+555 KAAKSELRKWITTY
-569 RWNYVYDVADNSSK
+569 RWNYVYDAADNSSK
-583 KYSMNETG
+583 KYPMNETG
-591 YDLQRYLQKVEG
+591 YELQRYLQKVEG

-612 TTYRL
+612 TAYQL

-637 AQEYQ
+637 AQKYQ
-642 LDEASFVDSFKN
+642 LDDASFVESFKN

-676 MRFGNHWDFNRID
+676 MRFGNHWDFGCID

-697 DLINGVANE
+697 DLINGVANDE
-706 DIRTIIREKA
+706 IRTIIREKA
-716 EKYQLNSESCFQ
+716 EKFQLNNEISFQ

-741 RHAEATDIEKWTS
+741 RHAEATNIEKWTS
-754 VNDLE
+754 VSDLE

-777 VVTETLRVVR
+777 VVAETLRVVK

-794 GGQANFFDEIHIEL
+794 EGQANFFDEIHIEL
-808 GRELKKT
+808 GRELKNTSK
-815 AEERKQLSNRNQEN
+815 EREILSKQNQEN

-838 LLAELKEDASIQNVR
+838 LLTELKEDASIQNVR
-853 PYSLVQQ
+853 PYSLVQHD
-860 ELLKIYE
+860 LLKIYE
-867 EGVFSATDEVE
+867 EGVFSSTDEID
-878 EDIQKIRKKAEPT
+878 EDIQKIRKKADPNKTEL
-891 TPEIQRYKLW
+891 QRYKLW
-901 LEQKYKSPYTGEVIS
+901 LEQKYRSPYTGEVIS
-916 LTKLFTEEYEIEHII
+916 LTRLFTEEYELEHII

-967 HGEKVRITGN
+967 HGEKVRIVGN

-997 NNSAKQQKLL
+997 GNSAKQQKLF

-1016 ARQLNDTRY
+1016 ARQMNDTRY
-1025 ISKYIS
+1025 ISKYVS
-1031 EILSKIVRSDEKDE
+1031 EILSRIVRSDEKDE
-1045 GINSKNVISCTG
+1045 GVNSKNVIPCTG

-1100 QKNLPTVPIEY
+1100 QKNLPTVPIKY
-1111 SRGFQKKR
+1111 SQGFQKKR

-1134 ATKEHINYM
+1134 VTREHINYM

-1178 FKKPWSTFTQE
+1178 FKKPWGTFTQE

-1215 EKWEE
+1215 EKREE

-1231 QEGTNWAIRKKLHED
+1231 QEGTNWAIRKPLHKETVS
-1246 FPYGKV
+1246 GKII
-1252 KYQVNFLKI
+1252 LDRKI
-1261 SENISKIDLIVDEF
+1261 GKDKILTATRKAVDITFTEKIISSITDTGIQKIL
-1275 IKRQLVKIYVEN
+1275 LN
-1287 HRKVNLTKKYL
+1287 YL
-1298 KENPIRDQKG
+1298 KYKG
-1308 EEVIST
+1308 SPE
-1314 DFREENIKYR
+1314 
-1324 KRRPIS
+1324 
-1330 VLSDRNRKTGITS
+1330 
-1343 IEKMLKTIAKVADNV
+1343 
-1358 LKRELFLY
+1358 
-1366 LEECNNDIDVA
+1366 VA
-1377 FSPEGIEQF
+1377 FSAEGLEELNKNIAKYNDGKKHQPIY
-1386 NSKRKIPVYRLPF
+1386 KVRI
-1399 FEEGEKK
+1399 FEEGSKFP
-1406 NELGNKGKYV
+1406 LGETGAKATKYV

-1454 SVPERNGKGE
+1454 SVPGRNEKGE
-1464 PLLFS
+1464 PLFFS
-1469 LSPNDLVYVPME
+1469 LSPNDLVYVPIE
-1481 GEATETIDFNN
+1481 GEIIETIDFNN

-1499 RIYNVNDFSSTTCYF
+1499 RIYKTVSFTGNECHFVKSTIASLIKSYD
-1514 TPNRVAK
+1514 AK
-1521 AICPKEIDKKGKDS
+1521 SKIGELGSLNKLEVTISGDS
-1535 GSFDTKTASIEGVQI
+1535 RI

>member
-1 MFSQRNNPYCELLS
+1 MP
-15 NSATKVSVIF
+15 
-25 FISKFFLIFFVF
+25 
-37 ISFLLSLPH
+37 SFY
-46 QNIKRMKRILGLD
+46 IIILFQ
-59 LGSNSI
+59 S
-65 GWAFVQQDFENKQ
+65 
-78 GKIIATGSRI
+78 
-88 IPMDQGI
+88 
-95 LGDFEKG
+95 
-102 NTVSQTA
+102 
-109 ERTAYRTTRRLRE
+109 
-122 RHLLRRERLHRVLH
+122 
-136 ILGFL
+136 
-141 PPHYDAQIDFTKR
+141 
-154 YGKFIDNAEPK
+154 
-165 IAYNNGNFIFMNSFN
+165 
-180 EMVEDFKKHQPQ
+180 
-192 LFYKKS
+192 
-198 NGEESKIPYD
+198 
-208 WTIYY
+208 
-213 LRKKALSQKITQQE
+213 LRK
-227 LAWLILHF
+227 
-235 NQKRGYYQ
+235 N
-243 LRGEEETENPNK
+243 
-255 EVAFHSLKVVDVE
+255 
-268 AEAPNKK
+268 
-275 GEIWYTIRLE
+275 
-285 NGWIYRRTSKNPLDD
+285 
-300 WKGKTRDFIVTTDL
+300 
-314 NDDGTIKLDKEGK
+314 
-327 EKRSF
+327 
-332 RAPDE
+332 
-337 NDWNLLKKKTEHD
+337 
-350 IDFSGK
+350 
-356 PVGTYI
+356 
-362 YDHLLQNPNQKIKG
+362 
-376 KLVRTIER
+376 
-384 KYYKDELKAILAK
+384 ELKAILTQ

-406 TETLLADCI
+406 TENLLADCI

-420 KNETQQQNLLSKDFL
+420 KNEVQQQNLLSKDFL

-462 KRSYIDKET
+462 KRSYIDKES

-515 FIETPQDYEALFNFL
+515 FIETAEDYEALFNFL
-530 MSQKEIDNES
+530 MSQKEIDNEA
-540 LLKYFLLAKNPQIKD
+540 LLKYFLHAKNPQIKD
-555 KAAKSELKKWLTTY
+555 KVAKSELKKWLTTY
-569 RWNYVYDVADNSSK
+569 RWNYVYDAADNSSK
-583 KYSMNETG
+583 KYPMNETG

-603 LPANFLTFD
+603 LPVNFLTFD
-612 TTYRL
+612 ITYRL

-697 DLINGVANE
+697 DLINGVTNE
-706 DIRTIIREKA
+706 EIRTIIREKA
-716 EKYQLNSESCFQ
+716 EKYQLNSETCFQ
-728 GLPLWLAQYIVYN
+728 GLPLWLAQYVVYN
-741 RHAEATDIEKWTS
+741 RHAEATDIEKWNS

-787 DIWQQYG
+787 DVWQQYG

-815 AEERKQLSNRNQEN
+815 AEERKQLSDKNQEN

-878 EDIQKIRKKAEPT
+878 EDIQKIRKKAEPSKADL
-891 TPEIQRYKLW
+891 QRYKLW

-1045 GINSKNVISCTG
+1045 GVNSKNIIPCTG

-1111 SRGFQKKR
+1111 SQGFQKKR

-1134 ATKEHINYM
+1134 ATREHINYM

-1178 FKKPWSTFTQE
+1178 FKKPWATFTQE
-1189 AKEALEHIVVSFKQ
+1189 AKESLEHIVVSFKQ

-1231 QEGTNWAIRKKLHED
+1231 QEGTNWAIRKPLHKETVS
-1246 FPYGKV
+1246 GKIILD
-1252 KYQVNFLKI
+1252 KKI
-1261 SENISKIDLIVDEF
+1261 SKDKILTATRKAVDITFTEKIISSITDTGIQKIL
-1275 IKRQLVKIYVEN
+1275 LN
-1287 HRKVNLTKKYL
+1287 YL
-1298 KENPIRDQKG
+1298 KYKG
-1308 EEVIST
+1308 SPE
-1314 DFREENIKYR
+1314 
-1324 KRRPIS
+1324 
-1330 VLSDRNRKTGITS
+1330 
-1343 IEKMLKTIAKVADNV
+1343 
-1358 LKRELFLY
+1358 
-1366 LEECNNDIDVA
+1366 VA
-1377 FSPEGIEQF
+1377 FSAEGLEELNKNIAQY
-1386 NSKRKIPVYRLPF
+1386 NDGKKHQPIYKVRI
-1399 FEEGEKK
+1399 FEEGSKFP
-1406 NELGNKGKYV
+1406 LGETGAKATKYV

-1454 SVPERNGKGE
+1454 SVPERNEKGE

>member
-1 MFSQRNNPYCELLS
+1 
-15 NSATKVSVIF
+15 
-25 FISKFFLIFFVF
+25 
-37 ISFLLSLPH
+37 
-46 QNIKRMKRILGLD
+46 MKHILGLD

-95 LGDFEKG
+95 LGDFERG

-109 ERTAYRTTRRLRE
+109 ERTTYRSTRRLRE

-285 NGWIYRRTSKNPLDD
+285 NGWIYRRTSKIPLDD

-314 NDDGTIKLDKEGK
+314 NDDGTVKLDKEGK

-462 KRSYIDKET
+462 KGSYIDKET

-515 FIETPQDYEALFNFL
+515 FIETAEDYEALFNFL
-530 MSQKEIDNES
+530 MSQKEIDNEG
-540 LLKYFLLAKNPQIKD
+540 LLKYFLFAKNPQIKD
-555 KAAKSELKKWLTTY
+555 KVAKSELKKWLTTY
-569 RWNYVYDVADNSSK
+569 RWNYVYDAADNSSK
-583 KYSMNETG
+583 KYPMNETG
-591 YDLQRYLQKVEG
+591 YELQRYLQKVEG

-663 SFSEKAIKKLLPL
+663 NFSEKAIKKLLPL

-728 GLPLWLAQYIVYN
+728 GLPLWLAQYVVYN

-787 DIWQQYG
+787 DVWQQYG

-815 AEERKQLSNRNQEN
+815 SEERKRLSDKNQEN

-878 EDIQKIRKKAEPT
+878 EDIQKIRKKAEPSKADL
-891 TPEIQRYKLW
+891 QRYKLW

-1045 GINSKNVISCTG
+1045 GVNSKNVIPCTG

-1071 VWNELIL
+1071 VWNDLIL

-1100 QKNLPTVPIEY
+1100 QKNLPTVPIKY
-1111 SRGFQKKR
+1111 SQGFQKKR

-1134 ATKEHINYM
+1134 VTREHINYM

-1178 FKKPWSTFTQE
+1178 FKKPWRTFTQE

-1231 QEGTNWAIRKKLHED
+1231 QEGTNWAIRKPLHEET
-1246 FPYGKV
+1246 FSG
-1252 KYQVNFLKI
+1252 KI
-1261 SENISKIDLIVDEF
+1261 SLNREKVGKGNILTATRKAVDSSFDVKKISKITDTGI
-1275 IKRQLVKIYVEN
+1275 QKILLN
-1287 HRKVNLTKKYL
+1287 YL
-1298 KENPIRDQKG
+1298 KYKG
-1308 EEVIST
+1308 SPE
-1314 DFREENIKYR
+1314 
-1324 KRRPIS
+1324 
-1330 VLSDRNRKTGITS
+1330 
-1343 IEKMLKTIAKVADNV
+1343 
-1358 LKRELFLY
+1358 
-1366 LEECNNDIDVA
+1366 VA
-1377 FSPEGIEQF
+1377 FSAEG
-1386 NSKRKIPVYRLPF
+1386 L
-1399 FEEGEKK
+1399 EELNKNIAQYNDGKKHQPIYKVRIYEKGSGRFVLGEKGTK
-1406 NELGNKGKYV
+1406 SKKYV
-1416 EAAKGTNLFFG
+1416 QGAPNLYFG

-1432 GKRTYATIPL
+1432 EKRTYATIPL

-1454 SVPERNGKGE
+1454 SVPEHNEKGE

-1481 GEATETIDFNN
+1481 GEATEAIDFSN

-1499 RIYNVNDFSSTTCYF
+1499 RIYKTVSFTGNECHFVKSTIASLIKSYD
-1514 TPNRVAK
+1514 AK
-1521 AICPKEIDKKGKDS
+1521 SKIGELGSLNKLEVTISGDS
-1535 GSFDTKTASIEGVQI
+1535 RI

>member
-1 MFSQRNNPYCELLS
+1 M
-15 NSATKVSVIF
+15 
-25 FISKFFLIFFVF
+25 
-37 ISFLLSLPH
+37 
-46 QNIKRMKRILGLD
+46 
-59 LGSNSI
+59 
-65 GWAFVQQDFENKQ
+65 
-78 GKIIATGSRI
+78 
-88 IPMDQGI
+88 
-95 LGDFEKG
+95 
-102 NTVSQTA
+102 
-109 ERTAYRTTRRLRE
+109 
-122 RHLLRRERLHRVLH
+122 
-136 ILGFL
+136 
-141 PPHYDAQIDFTKR
+141 
-154 YGKFIDNAEPK
+154 
-165 IAYNNGNFIFMNSFN
+165 
-180 EMVEDFKKHQPQ
+180 
-192 LFYKKS
+192 
-198 NGEESKIPYD
+198 
-208 WTIYY
+208 
-213 LRKKALSQKITQQE
+213 
-227 LAWLILHF
+227 
-235 NQKRGYYQ
+235 
-243 LRGEEETENPNK
+243 
-255 EVAFHSLKVVDVE
+255 
-268 AEAPNKK
+268 
-275 GEIWYTIRLE
+275 E
-285 NGWIYRRTSKNPLDD
+285 NGWIYRRTSKIPLDD

-356 PVGTYI
+356 TVGAYI

-420 KNETQQQNLLSKDFL
+420 KNETQQQNLLSKDFP

-502 IYEIETDREVTAE
+502 IYEIETDREITAE
-515 FIETPQDYEALFNFL
+515 FIETAEDYEALFNFL
-530 MSQKEIDNES
+530 MSQKEIDNEG
-540 LLKYFLLAKNPQIKD
+540 LLNYFLFAKNPQIKD
-555 KAAKSELKKWLTTY
+555 KVAKSELKKWLTTY
-569 RWNYVYDVADNSSK
+569 RWNYVYDAADNSSK
-583 KYSMNETG
+583 KYPMNETG

-612 TTYRL
+612 ITYQL

-637 AQEYQ
+637 AQKYQ
-642 LDEASFVDSFKN
+642 LDEVSFVDSFKN

-728 GLPLWLAQYIVYN
+728 GLPLWLAQYVVYN

-754 VNDLE
+754 VSDLE
-759 AYLEDFKQH
+759 TYLEDFKQH

-787 DIWQQYG
+787 DVWQQYG
-794 GGQANFFDEIHIEL
+794 RGQANFFDEIHIEL

-815 AEERKQLSNRNQEN
+815 AEERKQLSDKNQEN

-853 PYSLVQQ
+853 PYSPVQQ

-967 HGEKVRITGN
+967 HGEKVRITAN

-1016 ARQLNDTRY
+1016 TRQLNDTRY

-1045 GINSKNVISCTG
+1045 GVNSKNIIPCTG

-1111 SRGFQKKR
+1111 SQGFQKKR

-1231 QEGTNWAIRKKLHED
+1231 QEGTNWAIRKPLHKETVS
-1246 FPYGKV
+1246 GKIV
-1252 KYQVNFLKI
+1252 LDRKI
-1261 SENISKIDLIVDEF
+1261 GKDKILTATRKAVDITFTEKIISSITDTGIQKIL
-1275 IKRQLVKIYVEN
+1275 LN
-1287 HRKVNLTKKYL
+1287 YL
-1298 KENPIRDQKG
+1298 KYKG
-1308 EEVIST
+1308 SPE
-1314 DFREENIKYR
+1314 
-1324 KRRPIS
+1324 
-1330 VLSDRNRKTGITS
+1330 
-1343 IEKMLKTIAKVADNV
+1343 
-1358 LKRELFLY
+1358 
-1366 LEECNNDIDVA
+1366 VA
-1377 FSPEGIEQF
+1377 FSAEGLEELNKNIAQY
-1386 NSKRKIPVYRLPF
+1386 NDGKKHQPIYKVRI
-1399 FEEGEKK
+1399 FEEGSKFP
-1406 NELGNKGKYV
+1406 LGETGAKATKYV

-1454 SVPERNGKGE
+1454 SVPERNEKGE

-1481 GEATETIDFNN
+1481 GEIAETIDFNN

-1499 RIYNVNDFSSTTCYF
+1499 RIYKTVSFTGNQCFFVQEAVATPIVNKMEYSPLNKMERDILGTM
-1514 TPNRVAK
+1514 
-1521 AICPKEIDKKGKDS
+1521 
-1535 GSFDTKTASIEGVQI
+1535 I

>member
-1 MFSQRNNPYCELLS
+1 
-15 NSATKVSVIF
+15 
-25 FISKFFLIFFVF
+25 
-37 ISFLLSLPH
+37 
-46 QNIKRMKRILGLD
+46 MKRILGLD

-65 GWAFVQQDFENKQ
+65 GWALVQQNFENKQ
-78 GKIIATGSRI
+78 GQIMAAGSRI
-88 IPMDQGI
+88 IPMDQSI

-102 NTVSQTA
+102 NTISQTA
-109 ERTAYRTTRRLRE
+109 ERTAYRSTRRLRE

-141 PPHYDAQIDFTKR
+141 PPHYDSQIDFSKR
-154 YGKFIDNAEPK
+154 YGKFIDDAEPK
-165 IAYNNGNFIFMNSFN
+165 IAYNKGNFIFMDSFN
-180 EMVEDFKKHQPQ
+180 EMIEDFRKHQPQ

-213 LRKKALSQKITQQE
+213 LRKKAPSQKITQQE

-243 LRGEEETENPNK
+243 LRGEEKIENPNK
-255 EVAFHSLKVVDVE
+255 EIAFYSLKVVEVE

-285 NGWIYRRTSKNPLDD
+285 NGWIYRRTSKIPLDD

-314 NDDGTIKLDKEGK
+314 NDDGTIKVDKEGK

-350 IDFSGK
+350 VDFSRK
-356 PVGTYI
+356 TVGAYI

-397 QIALQPELF
+397 QIALQPEFF
-406 TETLLADCI
+406 TENLLADCI
-415 RELYR
+415 RELYC
-420 KNETQQQNLLSKDFL
+420 KNQTQQQNLLSKDFL

-450 SKKSTIANCTLE
+450 SKKSTIANCPLE

-515 FIETPQDYEALFNFL
+515 FIGTAEDYETLFNFL
-530 MSQKEIDNES
+530 MSQKEIDNEG

-555 KAAKSELKKWLTTY
+555 KVAKSELKKWLTTY
-569 RWNYVYDVADNSSK
+569 RWNYVYDAADNSSK
-583 KYSMNETG
+583 KYPMNETG
-591 YDLQRYLQKVEG
+591 YDLQRYLQKIEG
-603 LPANFLTFD
+603 LPVNFLTFD
-612 TTYRL
+612 ITYRL

-637 AQEYQ
+637 AQKYQ
-642 LDEASFVDSFKN
+642 LDEVSFVESFKN
-654 FKPYPNEYG
+654 FKPYSNEYG
-663 SFSEKAIKKLLPL
+663 SFSEKAIKKMLPL
-676 MRFGNHWDFNRID
+676 MRFGKYWNFKNID

-716 EKYQLNSESCFQ
+716 EKYQLNNETCFQ
-728 GLPLWLAQYIVYN
+728 GLPLWLAQYVVYN

-754 VNDLE
+754 VSDLE

-808 GRELKKT
+808 GRELKNTSK
-815 AEERKQLSNRNQEN
+815 ERERLSKQNQEN

-867 EGVFSATDEVE
+867 EGVFSSTDEIE

-967 HGEKVRITGN
+967 HGEKVRIAGN

-985 EQYKEFVKKHYA
+985 EQYKEFVKKYYA
-997 NNSAKQQKLL
+997 NNLAKQQKLL

-1045 GINSKNVISCTG
+1045 GVNSKNVIPYTG

-1111 SRGFQKKR
+1111 SQGFQKKR
-1119 IDHRHHAM
+1119 IDHHHHAM

-1134 ATKEHINYM
+1134 ATREHINYM

-1178 FKKPWSTFTQE
+1178 FKKPWGTFTQE

-1231 QEGTNWAIRKKLHED
+1231 QEGTNWAIRKPLHKETVS
-1246 FPYGKV
+1246 GKIV
-1252 KYQVNFLKI
+1252 LDRKI
-1261 SENISKIDLIVDEF
+1261 GKDKILTATRKAVDITFTEKIISSITDTGIQKIL
-1275 IKRQLVKIYVEN
+1275 LN
-1287 HRKVNLTKKYL
+1287 YL
-1298 KENPIRDQKG
+1298 KYKG
-1308 EEVIST
+1308 SPE
-1314 DFREENIKYR
+1314 
-1324 KRRPIS
+1324 
-1330 VLSDRNRKTGITS
+1330 
-1343 IEKMLKTIAKVADNV
+1343 
-1358 LKRELFLY
+1358 
-1366 LEECNNDIDVA
+1366 VA
-1377 FSPEGIEQF
+1377 FSAEGLEELNKNIAQY
-1386 NSKRKIPVYRLPF
+1386 NDGKKHQPIYKVRI
-1399 FEEGEKK
+1399 FEEGSKFP
-1406 NELGNKGKYV
+1406 LGETGAKATKYV

-1432 GKRTYATIPL
+1432 EKRTYATIPL

-1454 SVPERNGKGE
+1454 SVPERNEKGE

-1481 GEATETIDFNN
+1481 GEATEAIDFSN
-1492 LSKEQKE
+1492 LNKEQKE
-1499 RIYNVNDFSSTTCYF
+1499 RIYKTVSFTGNECHFVKSTIASLIKSYD
-1514 TPNRVAK
+1514 AK
-1521 AICPKEIDKKGKDS
+1521 SKIGELGSLNKLEVTISGDS
-1535 GSFDTKTASIEGVQI
+1535 RI

>member
-1 MFSQRNNPYCELLS
+1 M
-15 NSATKVSVIF
+15 
-25 FISKFFLIFFVF
+25 
-37 ISFLLSLPH
+37 
-46 QNIKRMKRILGLD
+46 
-59 LGSNSI
+59 
-65 GWAFVQQDFENKQ
+65 
-78 GKIIATGSRI
+78 
-88 IPMDQGI
+88 
-95 LGDFEKG
+95 
-102 NTVSQTA
+102 
-109 ERTAYRTTRRLRE
+109 
-122 RHLLRRERLHRVLH
+122 
-136 ILGFL
+136 
-141 PPHYDAQIDFTKR
+141 
-154 YGKFIDNAEPK
+154 
-165 IAYNNGNFIFMNSFN
+165 
-180 EMVEDFKKHQPQ
+180 
-192 LFYKKS
+192 
-198 NGEESKIPYD
+198 
-208 WTIYY
+208 
-213 LRKKALSQKITQQE
+213 
-227 LAWLILHF
+227 
-235 NQKRGYYQ
+235 
-243 LRGEEETENPNK
+243 
-255 EVAFHSLKVVDVE
+255 
-268 AEAPNKK
+268 
-275 GEIWYTIRLE
+275 
-285 NGWIYRRTSKNPLDD
+285 
-300 WKGKTRDFIVTTDL
+300 
-314 NDDGTIKLDKEGK
+314 
-327 EKRSF
+327 
-332 RAPDE
+332 
-337 NDWNLLKKKTEHD
+337 
-350 IDFSGK
+350 
-356 PVGTYI
+356 
-362 YDHLLQNPNQKIKG
+362 
-376 KLVRTIER
+376 
-384 KYYKDELKAILAK
+384 
-397 QIALQPELF
+397 
-406 TETLLADCI
+406 
-415 RELYR
+415 
-420 KNETQQQNLLSKDFL
+420 
-435 HLFVEDIIFYQRPLR
+435 FVEDIIFYQRPLR
-450 SKKSTIANCTLE
+450 SQKSTIANCALE

-471 NERKDAPIKVCAKS
+471 NERKDVPIKVCAKS

-515 FIETPQDYEALFNFL
+515 FIETAQNYEALFNFL
-530 MSQKEIDNES
+530 MSQKEIDNEG

-555 KAAKSELKKWLTTY
+555 KVAKSELRKWITTY
-569 RWNYVYDVADNSSK
+569 RWNYVYDAADNSSK
-583 KYSMNETG
+583 KYPMNETG
-591 YDLQRYLQKVEG
+591 YELQRYLQKVEG

-612 TTYRL
+612 ITYQL

-637 AQEYQ
+637 ANKNQ
-642 LDEASFVDSFKN
+642 LDETSFVESFKN

-676 MRFGNHWDFNRID
+676 MRFGNHWDFSCID

-697 DLINGVANE
+697 DLINGVANDE
-706 DIRTIIREKA
+706 IRTIIREKA
-716 EKYQLNSESCFQ
+716 EKFQLNNEISFQ
-728 GLPLWLAQYIVYN
+728 GLPLWLAQYVVYN
-741 RHAEATDIEKWTS
+741 RHAEATNIEKWTS
-754 VNDLE
+754 VSDLE

-777 VVTETLRVVR
+777 VVTETLRVVK

-794 GGQANFFDEIHIEL
+794 EGQANFFDEIHIEL
-808 GRELKKT
+808 GRELKNT
-815 AEERKQLSNRNQEN
+815 AEERYRASKQNQEN

-853 PYSLVQQ
+853 PYSLVQHD
-860 ELLKIYE
+860 LLKIYE
-867 EGVFSATDEVE
+867 EGVFSSTDEID
-878 EDIQKIRKKAEPT
+878 EDIQKIRKKAEPNKT
-891 TPEIQRYKLW
+891 ELQCYKLW
-901 LEQKYKSPYTGEVIS
+901 LEQKYRSPYTGEVIS

-967 HGEKVRITGN
+967 HGEKVRIAGN

-997 NNSAKQQKLL
+997 GNSAKQQKLF

-1016 ARQLNDTRY
+1016 ARQMNDTRY

-1045 GINSKNVISCTG
+1045 GVNSKNVIPCTG
-1057 KITTALKQDWGLND
+1057 KITTALKQDWGFND
-1071 VWNELIL
+1071 IWNELIL

-1111 SRGFQKKR
+1111 SQGFQKKR

-1231 QEGTNWAIRKKLHED
+1231 QEGTNWAIRKPLHKETVS
-1246 FPYGKV
+1246 GKII
-1252 KYQVNFLKI
+1252 LDRKI
-1261 SENISKIDLIVDEF
+1261 GKDKILTATRKAVDITFTEKIISSITDTGIQKIL
-1275 IKRQLVKIYVEN
+1275 LN
-1287 HRKVNLTKKYL
+1287 YL
-1298 KENPIRDQKG
+1298 KYKG
-1308 EEVIST
+1308 SSE
-1314 DFREENIKYR
+1314 
-1324 KRRPIS
+1324 
-1330 VLSDRNRKTGITS
+1330 
-1343 IEKMLKTIAKVADNV
+1343 
-1358 LKRELFLY
+1358 
-1366 LEECNNDIDVA
+1366 VA
-1377 FSPEGIEQF
+1377 FSAEGLEELNKNIAKYNDGKKHQPIY
-1386 NSKRKIPVYRLPF
+1386 KVRI
-1399 FEEGEKK
+1399 FEEGSKFS
-1406 NELGNKGKYV
+1406 LGETGAKTTKYV

-1442 NEVIERQKQGLP
+1442 NEVIERQKQGLS
-1454 SVPERNGKGE
+1454 SVPERNEKGE

-1481 GEATETIDFNN
+1481 GEATETIDFSN

-1499 RIYNVNDFSSTTCYF
+1499 RIYKTVSF
-1514 TPNRVAK
+1514 TGNECHFGYNGQKCCFFWVH
-1521 AICPKEIDKKGKDS
+1521 
-1535 GSFDTKTASIEGVQI
+1535 SF
-1550 KEVCIKLKVDRLG
+1550 
-1563 NITKA
+1563 

>member
-1 MFSQRNNPYCELLS
+1 M
-15 NSATKVSVIF
+15 
-25 FISKFFLIFFVF
+25 
-37 ISFLLSLPH
+37 
-46 QNIKRMKRILGLD
+46 
-59 LGSNSI
+59 
-65 GWAFVQQDFENKQ
+65 
-78 GKIIATGSRI
+78 
-88 IPMDQGI
+88 
-95 LGDFEKG
+95 
-102 NTVSQTA
+102 
-109 ERTAYRTTRRLRE
+109 
-122 RHLLRRERLHRVLH
+122 
-136 ILGFL
+136 
-141 PPHYDAQIDFTKR
+141 
-154 YGKFIDNAEPK
+154 
-165 IAYNNGNFIFMNSFN
+165 
-180 EMVEDFKKHQPQ
+180 
-192 LFYKKS
+192 
-198 NGEESKIPYD
+198 
-208 WTIYY
+208 
-213 LRKKALSQKITQQE
+213 
-227 LAWLILHF
+227 
-235 NQKRGYYQ
+235 
-243 LRGEEETENPNK
+243 
-255 EVAFHSLKVVDVE
+255 
-268 AEAPNKK
+268 
-275 GEIWYTIRLE
+275 
-285 NGWIYRRTSKNPLDD
+285 
-300 WKGKTRDFIVTTDL
+300 
-314 NDDGTIKLDKEGK
+314 
-327 EKRSF
+327 
-332 RAPDE
+332 
-337 NDWNLLKKKTEHD
+337 LKKKTEHD

-356 PVGTYI
+356 TVGAYI
-362 YDHLLQNPNQKIKG
+362 YDHLLQKPNQKIKG

-397 QIALQPELF
+397 QIALQPEFF
-406 TETLLADCI
+406 TENLLADCI

-420 KNETQQQNLLSKDFL
+420 NNQTQQQNLLSKDFL
-435 HLFVEDIIFYQRPLR
+435 HLFLEDIIFYQRPLR
-450 SKKSTIANCTLE
+450 SKKSTIANCSLE

-471 NERKDAPIKVCAKS
+471 NERKDVPIKVCAKS

-515 FIETPQDYEALFNFL
+515 FIETAQDYEALFNFL

-540 LLKYFLLAKNPQIKD
+540 LLKYFLHAKNPQIKD

-583 KYSMNETG
+583 KYPMNETG

-630 EKALKKF
+630 EKALKRF
-637 AQEYQ
+637 AKKKQ
-642 LDEASFVDSFKN
+642 LNETSFIESFKN

-676 MRFGNHWDFNRID
+676 MRLGNHWDFNRID

-716 EKYQLNSESCFQ
+716 EKYQLNSETCFQ
-728 GLPLWLAQYIVYN
+728 GLPLWLAQYVVYN

-853 PYSLVQQ
+853 PYSPIQQ

-867 EGVFSATDEVE
+867 EGVFSSTDEIE

-931 PQSRYYDDSLSNKVI
+931 PQSRYYDDSFSNKVI

-957 QLGLEFIQNH
+957 LLGLEFIQKH
-967 HGEKVRITGN
+967 HGEKVRITAN

-985 EQYKEFVKKHYA
+985 EQYKDFVKKHYA
-997 NNSAKQQKLL
+997 NNLAKQQKLL
-1007 LNEIPEKMV
+1007 LDEIPEKMV

-1045 GINSKNVISCTG
+1045 GVNSKNVIPCTG

-1111 SRGFQKKR
+1111 SQGFQKKR

-1134 ATKEHINYM
+1134 ATREHINYM

-1178 FKKPWSTFTQE
+1178 FKKPWGTFTQE
-1189 AKEALEHIVVSFKQ
+1189 AKESLEHIVVSFKQ

-1220 KNGVLVKKKVK
+1220 KNGILVKKKVK
-1231 QEGTNWAIRKKLHED
+1231 QEGTNWAIRKPLHKETIS
-1246 FPYGKV
+1246 GKI
-1252 KYQVNFLKI
+1252 LLDRKI
-1261 SENISKIDLIVDEF
+1261 GKDKILTATRKAVDITFTEKIISSITDTGIQKIL
-1275 IKRQLVKIYVEN
+1275 LN
-1287 HRKVNLTKKYL
+1287 YL
-1298 KENPIRDQKG
+1298 KYKG
-1308 EEVIST
+1308 SPE
-1314 DFREENIKYR
+1314 
-1324 KRRPIS
+1324 
-1330 VLSDRNRKTGITS
+1330 
-1343 IEKMLKTIAKVADNV
+1343 
-1358 LKRELFLY
+1358 
-1366 LEECNNDIDVA
+1366 VA
-1377 FSPEGIEQF
+1377 FSAEGLEELNKNIAQYNEGKKHQPIY
-1386 NSKRKIPVYRLPF
+1386 KVRI
-1399 FEEGEKK
+1399 FEEGSKFP
-1406 NELGNKGKYV
+1406 LGETGAKATKFV

-1432 GKRTYATIPL
+1432 EKRSYATIPL

-1454 SVPERNGKGE
+1454 SVPERNEKGE

-1481 GEATETIDFNN
+1481 GEIAETIDFNN

-1499 RIYNVNDFSSTTCYF
+1499 RIYKTVSFTGNQCFFVQEAVATPIVNKMEYSPLNKMERDIVGTM
-1514 TPNRVAK
+1514 
-1521 AICPKEIDKKGKDS
+1521 
-1535 GSFDTKTASIEGVQI
+1535 I

>member
-1 MFSQRNNPYCELLS
+1 M
-15 NSATKVSVIF
+15 
-25 FISKFFLIFFVF
+25 
-37 ISFLLSLPH
+37 
-46 QNIKRMKRILGLD
+46 
-59 LGSNSI
+59 
-65 GWAFVQQDFENKQ
+65 
-78 GKIIATGSRI
+78 
-88 IPMDQGI
+88 
-95 LGDFEKG
+95 
-102 NTVSQTA
+102 
-109 ERTAYRTTRRLRE
+109 
-122 RHLLRRERLHRVLH
+122 
-136 ILGFL
+136 
-141 PPHYDAQIDFTKR
+141 PPHYDSQIDFSKR
-154 YGKFIDNAEPK
+154 YGKFIDDAEPK
-165 IAYNNGNFIFMNSFN
+165 IAYNKGNFIFMDSFN
-180 EMVEDFKKHQPQ
+180 EMIEDFRKHQPQ

-213 LRKKALSQKITQQE
+213 LRKKAPSQKITQQE

-243 LRGEEETENPNK
+243 LRGEEKIENPNK
-255 EVAFHSLKVVDVE
+255 EIAFYSLKVVEVE

-285 NGWIYRRTSKNPLDD
+285 NGWIYRRTSKIPLDD
-300 WKGKTRDFIVTTDL
+300 WRGKTRDFIVTTDL
-314 NDDGTIKLDKEGK
+314 NDDGTIKVDKEGK

-350 IDFSGK
+350 VDFSRK
-356 PVGTYI
+356 TVGAYI

-397 QIALQPELF
+397 QIALQPEFF
-406 TETLLADCI
+406 TENLLADCI
-415 RELYR
+415 RELYC
-420 KNETQQQNLLSKDFL
+420 KNQTQQQNLLSKDFL

-450 SKKSTIANCTLE
+450 SKKSTIANCPLE

-515 FIETPQDYEALFNFL
+515 FIGTAEDYETLFNFL
-530 MSQKEIDNES
+530 MSQKEIDNEG

-555 KAAKSELKKWLTTY
+555 KVAKSELKKWLTTY
-569 RWNYVYDVADNSSK
+569 RWNYVYDAADNSSK
-583 KYSMNETG
+583 KYPMNETG
-591 YDLQRYLQKVEG
+591 YDLQRYLQKIEG
-603 LPANFLTFD
+603 LPVNFLTFD
-612 TTYRL
+612 ITYRL

-637 AQEYQ
+637 AQKYQ
-642 LDEASFVDSFKN
+642 LDEVSFVESFKN
-654 FKPYPNEYG
+654 FKPYSNEYG
-663 SFSEKAIKKLLPL
+663 SFSEKAIKKMLPL
-676 MRFGNHWDFNRID
+676 MRFGKYWNFKNID

-716 EKYQLNSESCFQ
+716 EKYQLNNETCFQ
-728 GLPLWLAQYIVYN
+728 GLPLWLAQYVVYN

-754 VNDLE
+754 VSDLE

-808 GRELKKT
+808 GRELKNTSK
-815 AEERKQLSNRNQEN
+815 ERERLSKQNQEN

-867 EGVFSATDEVE
+867 EGVFSSTDEIE

-946 CESAVNKLKTN
+946 CESGVNKLKTN

-967 HGEKVRITGN
+967 HGEKVRIAGN

-985 EQYKEFVKKHYA
+985 EQYKEFVKKYYA
-997 NNSAKQQKLL
+997 NNLAKQQKLL

-1045 GINSKNVISCTG
+1045 GVNSKNVIPYTG

-1111 SRGFQKKR
+1111 SQGFQKKR
-1119 IDHRHHAM
+1119 IDHHHHAM

-1134 ATKEHINYM
+1134 ATREHINYM

-1178 FKKPWSTFTQE
+1178 FKKPWGTFTQE

-1231 QEGTNWAIRKKLHED
+1231 QEGTNWSIRKPLHKETVS
-1246 FPYGKV
+1246 GKIV
-1252 KYQVNFLKI
+1252 LDRKI
-1261 SENISKIDLIVDEF
+1261 GKDKILTATRKAVDITFTEKIISSITDTGIQKIL
-1275 IKRQLVKIYVEN
+1275 LN
-1287 HRKVNLTKKYL
+1287 YL
-1298 KENPIRDQKG
+1298 KYKG
-1308 EEVIST
+1308 SPE
-1314 DFREENIKYR
+1314 
-1324 KRRPIS
+1324 
-1330 VLSDRNRKTGITS
+1330 
-1343 IEKMLKTIAKVADNV
+1343 
-1358 LKRELFLY
+1358 
-1366 LEECNNDIDVA
+1366 VA
-1377 FSPEGIEQF
+1377 FSAEGLEELNKNIAQY
-1386 NSKRKIPVYRLPF
+1386 NDGKKHQPIYKVRI
-1399 FEEGEKK
+1399 FEEGSKFP
-1406 NELGNKGKYV
+1406 LGETGAKATKYV

-1432 GKRTYATIPL
+1432 EKRTYATIPL

-1454 SVPERNGKGE
+1454 SVPERNEKGE

-1481 GEATETIDFNN
+1481 GEATEAIDFSN
-1492 LSKEQKE
+1492 LNKEQKE
-1499 RIYNVNDFSSTTCYF
+1499 RIYKTVSFTGNECHFVKSTIASLIKSYD
-1514 TPNRVAK
+1514 AK
-1521 AICPKEIDKKGKDS
+1521 SKIGELGSLNKLEVTISGDS
-1535 GSFDTKTASIEGVQI
+1535 RI

>member
-1 MFSQRNNPYCELLS
+1 
-15 NSATKVSVIF
+15 
-25 FISKFFLIFFVF
+25 
-37 ISFLLSLPH
+37 
-46 QNIKRMKRILGLD
+46 MKNILGLD

-65 GWAFVQQDFENKQ
+65 GWALVQQDFENKQ
-78 GKIIATGSRI
+78 GRIMAAGSRI
-88 IPMDQGI
+88 IPMDQSV

-109 ERTAYRTTRRLRE
+109 ERTTYRSTRRLRE

-141 PPHYDAQIDFTKR
+141 PPHYDVQIDFSKR

-165 IAYNNGNFIFMNSFN
+165 IAYNNGTFIFMDSFN
-180 EMVEDFKKHQPQ
+180 EMIEDFRKYQPQ
-192 LFYKKS
+192 LFYKKP

-213 LRKKALSQKITQQE
+213 LRKKALSQKITQEE
-227 LAWLILHF
+227 LAWLILNF

-243 LRGEEETENPNK
+243 LRGEEEIQNPNK
-255 EVAFHSLKVVDVE
+255 EIAFHSLKVVEVE
-268 AEAPNKK
+268 AE
-275 GEIWYTIRLE
+275 
-285 NGWIYRRTSKNPLDD
+285 
-300 WKGKTRDFIVTTDL
+300 
-314 NDDGTIKLDKEGK
+314 
-327 EKRSF
+327 
-332 RAPDE
+332 APDE

-350 IDFSGK
+350 IDFSRK
-356 PVGTYI
+356 TVGAYI
-362 YDHLLQNPNQKIKG
+362 YDHLLQSPNQKIKG

-406 TETLLADCI
+406 TENLLASCI

-420 KNETQQQNLLSKDFL
+420 KNEIQQQNLLSKDFL
-435 HLFVEDIIFYQRPLR
+435 HLFLEDIIFYQRPLR
-450 SKKSTIANCTLE
+450 SKKSTIANCSLE
-462 KRSYIDKET
+462 KHSYIDKET

-492 RVLQWLQNLR
+492 RVLQWLQNLK
-502 IYEIETDREVTAE
+502 IYKLETDCEVTAE
-515 FIETPQDYEALFNFL
+515 FIKTAEDYQALFNFL
-530 MSQKEIDNES
+530 MTQKEIDNEG

-555 KAAKSELKKWLTTY
+555 KVAKSELKKWLTTY

-583 KYSMNETG
+583 KYPMNETG
-591 YDLQRYLQKVEG
+591 YELQRYLQKVEG
-603 LPANFLTFD
+603 LPANFLTFEL
-612 TTYRL
+612 TYRL
-617 WHLLYSVKDKVEF
+617 WHLLYSVKDKIEF

-637 AQEYQ
+637 AQKNQ
-642 LDEASFVDSFKN
+642 LNEASFVESFKN

-663 SFSEKAIKKLLPL
+663 TFSEKAIKKMLPL
-676 MRFGNHWDFNRID
+676 MRFGNHWDFSCID

-697 DLINGVANE
+697 DLINGVENE
-706 DIRTIIREKA
+706 DIRTIIRERA
-716 EKYQLNSESCFQ
+716 EKYQLNNETSFQ
-728 GLPLWLAQYIVYN
+728 GLPLWMAQYVVYN

-754 VNDLE
+754 VSDLE
-759 AYLEDFKQH
+759 AYLQDFKQH

-808 GRELKKT
+808 GRELKNTSK
-815 AEERKQLSNRNQEN
+815 ERERLSKQNQEN

-838 LLAELKEDASIQNVR
+838 LLAELKEDTTIQNVR
-853 PYSLVQQ
+853 PYSPVQQ

-867 EGVFSATDEVE
+867 EGVFSSTDEID
-878 EDIQKIRKKAEPT
+878 EDIQKIRKKAQPT
-891 TPEIQRYKLW
+891 TSEIQRYKLW
-901 LEQKYKSPYTGEVIS
+901 LEQQYRSPYTGEVIS

-931 PQSRYYDDSLSNKVI
+931 PQSRYYDDSFSNKVI

-967 HGEKVRITGN
+967 HGEKVPVAGN

-985 EQYKEFVKKHYA
+985 EQYKEFVEKYYA
-997 NNSAKQQKLL
+997 NNLAKQQKLL
-1007 LNEIPEKMV
+1007 LNDIPEKMV
-1016 ARQLNDTRY
+1016 ARQMNDTRY

-1045 GINSKNVISCTG
+1045 GVNSKNIIPCTG

-1090 QLFTSYNDRL
+1090 QLFTSYNDRF
-1100 QKNLPTVPIEY
+1100 QKNLPTVPMEY
-1111 SRGFQKKR
+1111 SQGFQKKR

-1231 QEGTNWAIRKKLHED
+1231 QEGTNWAIRKPLHKETVS
-1246 FPYGKV
+1246 GKIV
-1252 KYQVNFLKI
+1252 LDRKI
-1261 SENISKIDLIVDEF
+1261 GKDKILTATRKAVDITFTE
-1275 IKRQLVKIYVEN
+1275 KIIN
-1287 HRKVNLTKKYL
+1287 S
-1298 KENPIRDQKG
+1298 I
-1308 EEVIST
+1308 T
-1314 DFREENIKYR
+1314 D
-1324 KRRPIS
+1324 
-1330 VLSDRNRKTGITS
+1330 TGIQK
-1343 IEKMLKTIAKVADNV
+1343 ILLN
-1358 LKRELFLY
+1358 Y
-1366 LEECNNDIDVA
+1366 LNYKGSPEVA
-1377 FSPEGIEQF
+1377 FSAEGLEELNKNIAQY
-1386 NSKRKIPVYRLPF
+1386 NNGKKHQPIYKVRI
-1399 FEEGEKK
+1399 FEEGSKFS
-1406 NELGNKGKYV
+1406 LGETGSKTTKYV

-1432 GKRTYATIPL
+1432 EKRTYATIPL
-1442 NEVIERQKQGLP
+1442 NEVIEGQKQGLP
-1454 SVPERNGKGE
+1454 SVPERNEKGE
-1464 PLLFS
+1464 PLLFT

-1481 GEATETIDFNN
+1481 GEIAETIDFNN

-1499 RIYNVNDFSSTTCYF
+1499 RIYKTVSFTGNECHFVKSTIASLIKSYD
-1514 TPNRVAK
+1514 AK
-1521 AICPKEIDKKGKDS
+1521 SKIGELGSLNKLEVTISGDS
-1535 GSFDTKTASIEGVQI
+1535 RI

>member
-1 MFSQRNNPYCELLS
+1 
-15 NSATKVSVIF
+15 
-25 FISKFFLIFFVF
+25 
-37 ISFLLSLPH
+37 
-46 QNIKRMKRILGLD
+46 MKNILGLD

-65 GWAFVQQDFENKQ
+65 GWALVQQNFENKQ
-78 GKIIATGSRI
+78 GQIMAAGSRI
-88 IPMDQGI
+88 IPMDQGV

-109 ERTAYRTTRRLRE
+109 ERTAYRSTRRLRE

-141 PPHYDAQIDFTKR
+141 PPHYDSQIDFSKR

-180 EMVEDFKKHQPQ
+180 EMIEDFKKHQPQ

-243 LRGEEETENPNK
+243 LRGEEETEGNDMEIISSKVLSVIKKNK
-255 EVAFHSLKVVDVE
+255 D
-268 AEAPNKK
+268 KK
-275 GEIWYTIRLE
+275 YDKYWYDITLE
-285 NGWIYRRTSKNPLDD
+285 NGLVYKAAFYNDLVYSWIGQEREFVVKRT
-300 WKGKTRDFIVTTDL
+300 
-314 NDDGTIKLDKEGK
+314 
-327 EKRSF
+327 
-332 RAPDE
+332 
-337 NDWNLLKKKTEHD
+337 LLKNGDEKIELSYLPTFDEIAKMDKKQQDKFYQKIKVKTESS
-350 IDFSGK
+350 IGNK
-356 PVGTYI
+356 TVGAYI

-397 QIALQPELF
+397 QIALQPEFF
-406 TETLLADCI
+406 TENLLADCI
-415 RELYR
+415 RKLYR

-435 HLFVEDIIFYQRPLR
+435 HLFLEDIIFYQRPLR

-471 NERKDAPIKVCAKS
+471 NERKDVPIKVCAKS

-502 IYEIETDREVTAE
+502 IYEIETNREVTAE
-515 FIETPQDYEALFNFL
+515 FIETAQDYEALFNFL
-530 MSQKEIDNES
+530 MSQKEIDNEG
-540 LLKYFLLAKNPQIKD
+540 LLKYFLLTKNPQIKD
-555 KAAKSELKKWLTTY
+555 KAAKSELKKY

-583 KYSMNETG
+583 KYPMNETG
-591 YDLQRYLQKVEG
+591 YELQRYLQKVEG

-637 AQEYQ
+637 AQKYQ
-642 LDEASFVDSFKN
+642 LNEVSFVDSFKN

-663 SFSEKAIKKLLPL
+663 SFSEKAIKKMLPL
-676 MRFGNHWDFNRID
+676 MRFGKHWNFKNID
-689 VSTQKRID
+689 VHTQKRID
-697 DLINGVANE
+697 DIINGVANE

-716 EKYQLNSESCFQ
+716 EKYQLNSETCFQ

-741 RHAEATDIEKWTS
+741 HHAEATDIEKWTS
-754 VNDLE
+754 VSDLE
-759 AYLEDFKQH
+759 AYLEDFKQY

-808 GRELKKT
+808 GRELKNTSK
-815 AEERKQLSNRNQEN
+815 ERERLSKQNQEN

-838 LLAELKEDASIQNVR
+838 LLAELKEDANIQNVR

-867 EGVFSATDEVE
+867 EGVFSSTDEIE

-916 LTKLFTEEYEIEHII
+916 LTKLFTEDYEIEHII

-967 HGEKVRITGN
+967 HGEKVRIAGN

-985 EQYKEFVKKHYA
+985 EQYKEFVKKYYA
-997 NNSAKQQKLL
+997 NNLAKQQKLL
-1007 LNEIPEKMV
+1007 LNDIPEKMV

-1045 GINSKNVISCTG
+1045 GVNSKNIIPCTG

-1100 QKNLPTVPIEY
+1100 QKNLPTVPIKY
-1111 SRGFQKKR
+1111 SQGFQKKR

-1134 ATKEHINYM
+1134 VTREHINYM

-1231 QEGTNWAIRKKLHED
+1231 QEGTNWAIRKPLHKETVS
-1246 FPYGKV
+1246 GKIV
-1252 KYQVNFLKI
+1252 LDRKI
-1261 SENISKIDLIVDEF
+1261 GKDKILTATRKTVDITFTEKIISSITDTGIQKIL
-1275 IKRQLVKIYVEN
+1275 LN
-1287 HRKVNLTKKYL
+1287 YL
-1298 KENPIRDQKG
+1298 KYKG
-1308 EEVIST
+1308 SPE
-1314 DFREENIKYR
+1314 
-1324 KRRPIS
+1324 
-1330 VLSDRNRKTGITS
+1330 
-1343 IEKMLKTIAKVADNV
+1343 
-1358 LKRELFLY
+1358 
-1366 LEECNNDIDVA
+1366 VA
-1377 FSPEGIEQF
+1377 FSAEGLEELNKNIAQY
-1386 NSKRKIPVYRLPF
+1386 NDGKKHQPIYKVRI
-1399 FEEGEKK
+1399 FEEGSKFP
-1406 NELGNKGKYV
+1406 LGETGAKVTKYV

-1432 GKRTYATIPL
+1432 EKRTYATIPL

-1454 SVPERNGKGE
+1454 SVPERNEKGE

-1469 LSPNDLVYVPME
+1469 LSPNDLVYVPMV
-1481 GEATETIDFNN
+1481 GEATDTIDFSN

-1499 RIYNVNDFSSTTCYF
+1499 RIYKTVSFTGNECHFVKSTIASLIKSYD
-1514 TPNRVAK
+1514 AK
-1521 AICPKEIDKKGKDS
+1521 SKIGELGSLNKLEVTISGDS
-1535 GSFDTKTASIEGVQI
+1535 RI

>member
-1 MFSQRNNPYCELLS
+1 
-15 NSATKVSVIF
+15 
-25 FISKFFLIFFVF
+25 
-37 ISFLLSLPH
+37 
-46 QNIKRMKRILGLD
+46 
-59 LGSNSI
+59 
-65 GWAFVQQDFENKQ
+65 
-78 GKIIATGSRI
+78 
-88 IPMDQGI
+88 
-95 LGDFEKG
+95 
-102 NTVSQTA
+102 
-109 ERTAYRTTRRLRE
+109 
-122 RHLLRRERLHRVLH
+122 
-136 ILGFL
+136 
-141 PPHYDAQIDFTKR
+141 
-154 YGKFIDNAEPK
+154 
-165 IAYNNGNFIFMNSFN
+165 
-180 EMVEDFKKHQPQ
+180 
-192 LFYKKS
+192 
-198 NGEESKIPYD
+198 
-208 WTIYY
+208 
-213 LRKKALSQKITQQE
+213 
-227 LAWLILHF
+227 
-235 NQKRGYYQ
+235 
-243 LRGEEETENPNK
+243 
-255 EVAFHSLKVVDVE
+255 
-268 AEAPNKK
+268 
-275 GEIWYTIRLE
+275 LE
-285 NGWIYRRTSKNPLDD
+285 NGWIYRRTSKIPLDD

-356 PVGTYI
+356 TVGAYI

-420 KNETQQQNLLSKDFL
+420 KNETQQQNLLSKDFP

-502 IYEIETDREVTAE
+502 IYEIETDREITAE
-515 FIETPQDYEALFNFL
+515 FIETAEDYEALFNFL
-530 MSQKEIDNES
+530 MSQKEIDNEG
-540 LLKYFLLAKNPQIKD
+540 LLNYFLFAKNPQIKD
-555 KAAKSELKKWLTTY
+555 KVAKSELKKWLTTY
-569 RWNYVYDVADNSSK
+569 RWNYVYDAADNSSK
-583 KYSMNETG
+583 KYPMNETG

-612 TTYRL
+612 ITYQL

-637 AQEYQ
+637 AQKYQ
-642 LDEASFVDSFKN
+642 LDEVSFVDSFKN

-728 GLPLWLAQYIVYN
+728 GLPLWLAQYVVYN

-754 VNDLE
+754 VSDLE
-759 AYLEDFKQH
+759 TYLEDFKQH

-787 DIWQQYG
+787 DVWQQYG
-794 GGQANFFDEIHIEL
+794 RGQANFFDEIHIEL

-815 AEERKQLSNRNQEN
+815 AEERKQLSDKNQEN

-853 PYSLVQQ
+853 PYSPVQQ

-967 HGEKVRITGN
+967 HGEKVRITAN

-1016 ARQLNDTRY
+1016 TRQLNDTRY

-1045 GINSKNVISCTG
+1045 GVNSKNIIPCTG

-1111 SRGFQKKR
+1111 SQGFQKKR

-1231 QEGTNWAIRKKLHED
+1231 QEGTNWAIRKPLHKETVS
-1246 FPYGKV
+1246 GKIV
-1252 KYQVNFLKI
+1252 LDRKI
-1261 SENISKIDLIVDEF
+1261 GKDKILTATRKAVDITFTEKIISSITDTGIQKIL
-1275 IKRQLVKIYVEN
+1275 LN
-1287 HRKVNLTKKYL
+1287 YL
-1298 KENPIRDQKG
+1298 KYKG
-1308 EEVIST
+1308 SPE
-1314 DFREENIKYR
+1314 
-1324 KRRPIS
+1324 
-1330 VLSDRNRKTGITS
+1330 
-1343 IEKMLKTIAKVADNV
+1343 
-1358 LKRELFLY
+1358 
-1366 LEECNNDIDVA
+1366 VA
-1377 FSPEGIEQF
+1377 FSAEGLEELNKNIAQY
-1386 NSKRKIPVYRLPF
+1386 NDGKKHQPIYKVRI
-1399 FEEGEKK
+1399 FEEGSKFP
-1406 NELGNKGKYV
+1406 LGETGAKATKYV

-1454 SVPERNGKGE
+1454 SVPERNEKGE

-1481 GEATETIDFNN
+1481 GEIAETIDFNN

-1499 RIYNVNDFSSTTCYF
+1499 RIYKTVSFTGNQCFFVQEAVATPIVNKMEYSPLNKMERDILGTM
-1514 TPNRVAK
+1514 
-1521 AICPKEIDKKGKDS
+1521 
-1535 GSFDTKTASIEGVQI
+1535 I

>member
-1 MFSQRNNPYCELLS
+1 M
-15 NSATKVSVIF
+15 
-25 FISKFFLIFFVF
+25 
-37 ISFLLSLPH
+37 
-46 QNIKRMKRILGLD
+46 
-59 LGSNSI
+59 
-65 GWAFVQQDFENKQ
+65 
-78 GKIIATGSRI
+78 
-88 IPMDQGI
+88 
-95 LGDFEKG
+95 
-102 NTVSQTA
+102 
-109 ERTAYRTTRRLRE
+109 
-122 RHLLRRERLHRVLH
+122 
-136 ILGFL
+136 
-141 PPHYDAQIDFTKR
+141 
-154 YGKFIDNAEPK
+154 
-165 IAYNNGNFIFMNSFN
+165 
-180 EMVEDFKKHQPQ
+180 
-192 LFYKKS
+192 
-198 NGEESKIPYD
+198 
-208 WTIYY
+208 
-213 LRKKALSQKITQQE
+213 
-227 LAWLILHF
+227 
-235 NQKRGYYQ
+235 
-243 LRGEEETENPNK
+243 
-255 EVAFHSLKVVDVE
+255 
-268 AEAPNKK
+268 
-275 GEIWYTIRLE
+275 E
-285 NGWIYRRTSKNPLDD
+285 NGWIYRRTSKIPLDD

-356 PVGTYI
+356 TVGAYI

-515 FIETPQDYEALFNFL
+515 FIGTAQDYEALFNFL
-530 MSQKEIDNES
+530 MSQKEIDNEG
-540 LLKYFLLAKNPQIKD
+540 LLKYFLLIKNPQIKD

-583 KYSMNETG
+583 KYPMSETG
-591 YDLQRYLQKVEG
+591 YELQRYLQKVEG

-637 AQEYQ
+637 AQKYQ
-642 LDEASFVDSFKN
+642 LNEVSFVESFKN

-676 MRFGNHWDFNRID
+676 MRFGKHWNFKNID

-716 EKYQLNSESCFQ
+716 EKYQLNNETCFQ

-741 RHAEATDIEKWTS
+741 RHAEATNIEKWTS
-754 VNDLE
+754 VSDLE

-808 GRELKKT
+808 GRELKNTSK
-815 AEERKQLSNRNQEN
+815 ERERLSKQNQEN

-838 LLAELKEDASIQNVR
+838 LLTELKEDASIQNVR

-867 EGVFSATDEVE
+867 EGVFSSTDEIE
-878 EDIQKIRKKAEPT
+878 EDIQKIHRKAEPT
-891 TPEIQRYKLW
+891 TSEIQRYKLW

-967 HGEKVRITGN
+967 HGEKVRIAGN

-985 EQYKEFVKKHYA
+985 EQYKEFVKKYYS
-997 NNSAKQQKLL
+997 NNLAKQQKLL
-1007 LNEIPEKMV
+1007 LNDIPEKMV

-1045 GINSKNVISCTG
+1045 GVNSKNIIPCTG

-1111 SRGFQKKR
+1111 SQGFQKKR

-1134 ATKEHINYM
+1134 VTREHINYM

-1178 FKKPWSTFTQE
+1178 FKKPWRTFTQE

-1231 QEGTNWAIRKKLHED
+1231 QEGTNWAIRKPLHKETVS
-1246 FPYGKV
+1246 GKI
-1252 KYQVNFLKI
+1252 LLDRKI
-1261 SENISKIDLIVDEF
+1261 GKDKILTATRKAVDITFTERIISSITDTGIQKIL
-1275 IKRQLVKIYVEN
+1275 LN
-1287 HRKVNLTKKYL
+1287 YL
-1298 KENPIRDQKG
+1298 KYKG
-1308 EEVIST
+1308 SPE
-1314 DFREENIKYR
+1314 
-1324 KRRPIS
+1324 
-1330 VLSDRNRKTGITS
+1330 
-1343 IEKMLKTIAKVADNV
+1343 
-1358 LKRELFLY
+1358 
-1366 LEECNNDIDVA
+1366 VA
-1377 FSPEGIEQF
+1377 FSAEGLEELNKNIAQY
-1386 NSKRKIPVYRLPF
+1386 NDGKKHQPIYKVRI
-1399 FEEGEKK
+1399 FEEGSKFP
-1406 NELGNKGKYV
+1406 LGETGAKVTKYV

-1432 GKRTYATIPL
+1432 GKRTYVTIPL

-1454 SVPERNGKGE
+1454 SVPERNEKGE

-1469 LSPNDLVYVPME
+1469 LSPNDLVYVPMV
-1481 GEATETIDFNN
+1481 GEATETIDFSN

-1499 RIYNVNDFSSTTCYF
+1499 RIYKTVSFTGNECHFVKSTIASLIKSYD
-1514 TPNRVAK
+1514 AK
-1521 AICPKEIDKKGKDS
+1521 SKIGELGSLNKLEVTISGDS
-1535 GSFDTKTASIEGVQI
+1535 RI

>member
-1 MFSQRNNPYCELLS
+1 
-15 NSATKVSVIF
+15 
-25 FISKFFLIFFVF
+25 
-37 ISFLLSLPH
+37 
-46 QNIKRMKRILGLD
+46 MKRILGLD

-65 GWAFVQQDFENKQ
+65 GWALVQQNFENKQ
-78 GKIIATGSRI
+78 GQIMAAGSRI
-88 IPMDQGI
+88 IPMDQGV

-109 ERTAYRTTRRLRE
+109 ERTAYRSTRRLRE

-141 PPHYDAQIDFTKR
+141 PSHYDLQIDFSKR
-154 YGKFIDNAEPK
+154 YGKFIDDAEPK
-165 IAYNNGNFIFMNSFN
+165 IAYNKGNFIFMNSFN
-180 EMVEDFKKHQPQ
+180 EMIEDFRNYQPQ

-285 NGWIYRRTSKNPLDD
+285 NGWIYRRTSKISLED

-314 NDDGTIKLDKEGK
+314 NDDGTVKVDKEGK

-337 NDWNLLKKKTEHD
+337 NDWNLLKKKTEYD
-350 IDFSGK
+350 IDFSAK
-356 PVGTYI
+356 TVGAYI

-384 KYYKDELKAILAK
+384 KYYKDELKAILAQ

-406 TETLLADCI
+406 TENLLADCI

-420 KNETQQQNLLSKDFL
+420 KNETQQQTLLSKDFL

-450 SKKSTIANCTLE
+450 SQKSTIANCALE

-502 IYEIETDREVTAE
+502 IYEIETDREVTSE
-515 FIETPQDYEALFNFL
+515 FIETAEDYEALFNFL

-555 KAAKSELKKWLTTY
+555 KVAKSELKKWLTTY

-583 KYSMNETG
+583 KYPMNETG

-612 TTYRL
+612 ITYQL

-637 AQEYQ
+637 ANKNQ
-642 LDEASFVDSFKN
+642 LDEISFVESFKN

-676 MRFGNHWDFNRID
+676 MRFGKYSNFKNID

-716 EKYQLNSESCFQ
+716 EKYQLNSETCFQ

-741 RHAEATDIEKWTS
+741 RHVEATNIEKWTS
-754 VNDLE
+754 VSDLE
-759 AYLEDFKQH
+759 AYLEDFKQY
-768 SLRNPIVEQ
+768 SLRNPIVEK

-808 GRELKKT
+808 GRELKNTSK
-815 AEERKQLSNRNQEN
+815 ERERLSKQNQEN

-838 LLAELKEDASIQNVR
+838 LLAELKEDANIQNVR

-867 EGVFSATDEVE
+867 EGVFSSTDEIE

-967 HGEKVRITGN
+967 HGEKVRIAGN

-985 EQYKEFVKKHYA
+985 EQYKEFVKKYYA
-997 NNSAKQQKLL
+997 NNLPKQQKLL
-1007 LNEIPEKMV
+1007 LNDIPEKMV
-1016 ARQLNDTRY
+1016 ARQMNDTRY
-1025 ISKYIS
+1025 ISKYVS

-1045 GINSKNVISCTG
+1045 GVNSKNIIPCTG

-1111 SRGFQKKR
+1111 SQGFQKKR

-1134 ATKEHINYM
+1134 ATREHINYM

-1178 FKKPWSTFTQE
+1178 FKKPWRTFTQE

-1231 QEGTNWAIRKKLHED
+1231 QEGTNWAIRKPLHKETVS
-1246 FPYGKV
+1246 GKIV
-1252 KYQVNFLKI
+1252 LDRKI
-1261 SENISKIDLIVDEF
+1261 GKDKILTATRKTVDITFTEKIISSITDTGIQKIL
-1275 IKRQLVKIYVEN
+1275 LN
-1287 HRKVNLTKKYL
+1287 YL
-1298 KENPIRDQKG
+1298 KYKG
-1308 EEVIST
+1308 SPE
-1314 DFREENIKYR
+1314 
-1324 KRRPIS
+1324 
-1330 VLSDRNRKTGITS
+1330 
-1343 IEKMLKTIAKVADNV
+1343 
-1358 LKRELFLY
+1358 
-1366 LEECNNDIDVA
+1366 VA
-1377 FSPEGIEQF
+1377 FSAEGLEELNKNIAQY
-1386 NSKRKIPVYRLPF
+1386 NDGKKHQPIYKVRI
-1399 FEEGEKK
+1399 FEEGSKFP
-1406 NELGNKGKYV
+1406 LGETGAKVTKYV

-1442 NEVIERQKQGLP
+1442 NGVIERQKQGLP
-1454 SVPERNGKGE
+1454 SVPEHNEKGE

-1469 LSPNDLVYVPME
+1469 LSPNDLVYVPMV
-1481 GEATETIDFNN
+1481 GEATDTIDFSN

-1499 RIYNVNDFSSTTCYF
+1499 RIYKTVSFTGNQCFFVQEAVAFPIVNKMEYSPLNKMERD
-1514 TPNRVAK
+1514 
-1521 AICPKEIDKKGKDS
+1521 ILGIM
-1535 GSFDTKTASIEGVQI
+1535 I

>member
-1 MFSQRNNPYCELLS
+1 MFFYYLCPVQPPLKKC
-15 NSATKVSVIF
+15 TF
-25 FISKFFLIFFVF
+25 HFVNWY
-37 ISFLLSLPH
+37 ISFC
-46 QNIKRMKRILGLD
+46 GL
-59 LGSNSI
+59 
-65 GWAFVQQDFENKQ
+65 
-78 GKIIATGSRI
+78 
-88 IPMDQGI
+88 
-95 LGDFEKG
+95 
-102 NTVSQTA
+102 
-109 ERTAYRTTRRLRE
+109 Y
-122 RHLLRRERLHRVLH
+122 
-136 ILGFL
+136 
-141 PPHYDAQIDFTKR
+141 
-154 YGKFIDNAEPK
+154 
-165 IAYNNGNFIFMNSFN
+165 
-180 EMVEDFKKHQPQ
+180 
-192 LFYKKS
+192 
-198 NGEESKIPYD
+198 
-208 WTIYY
+208 
-213 LRKKALSQKITQQE
+213 
-227 LAWLILHF
+227 
-235 NQKRGYYQ
+235 
-243 LRGEEETENPNK
+243 
-255 EVAFHSLKVVDVE
+255 
-268 AEAPNKK
+268 
-275 GEIWYTIRLE
+275 
-285 NGWIYRRTSKNPLDD
+285 
-300 WKGKTRDFIVTTDL
+300 
-314 NDDGTIKLDKEGK
+314 
-327 EKRSF
+327 
-332 RAPDE
+332 
-337 NDWNLLKKKTEHD
+337 
-350 IDFSGK
+350 
-356 PVGTYI
+356 
-362 YDHLLQNPNQKIKG
+362 
-376 KLVRTIER
+376 
-384 KYYKDELKAILAK
+384 
-397 QIALQPELF
+397 
-406 TETLLADCI
+406 
-415 RELYR
+415 
-420 KNETQQQNLLSKDFL
+420 
-435 HLFVEDIIFYQRPLR
+435 
-450 SKKSTIANCTLE
+450 
-462 KRSYIDKET
+462 
-471 NERKDAPIKVCAKS
+471 NERKDIPIKVCAKS

-515 FIETPQDYEALFNFL
+515 FIETAQDYEALFNFL

-583 KYSMNETG
+583 KYPMNETG

-612 TTYRL
+612 TTYQL

-630 EKALKKF
+630 EKALKRF
-637 AQEYQ
+637 AKKKQ
-642 LDEASFVDSFKN
+642 LNETSFIESFKN

-706 DIRTIIREKA
+706 NIRTIIREKA

-728 GLPLWLAQYIVYN
+728 GLPLWLAQYVVYN

-867 EGVFSATDEVE
+867 EGVFSSTDEIE
-878 EDIQKIRKKAEPT
+878 EDIRKIRKKADPT

-957 QLGLEFIQNH
+957 LLGLEFIQKH
-967 HGEKVRITGN
+967 HGEKVRVAGN

-985 EQYKEFVKKHYA
+985 EQYKDFVKKHYA
-997 NNSAKQQKLL
+997 NNLAKQQKLL

-1045 GINSKNVISCTG
+1045 GVNSKNVIPCTG

-1100 QKNLPTVPIEY
+1100 QKNLPTVPMEY
-1111 SRGFQKKR
+1111 SQGFQKKR
-1119 IDHRHHAM
+1119 IDHHHHAM

-1134 ATKEHINYM
+1134 ATRDHINYM

-1178 FKKPWSTFTQE
+1178 FKKPWGTFTQE

-1215 EKWEE
+1215 EKWEV
-1220 KNGVLVKKKVK
+1220 KNGILVKKKVK
-1231 QEGTNWAIRKKLHED
+1231 QEGTNWAIRKPLHKETIS
-1246 FPYGKV
+1246 GKI
-1252 KYQVNFLKI
+1252 LLDRKI
-1261 SENISKIDLIVDEF
+1261 GKDKILTATRKTVDITFTEKIISSITDTGIQKIL
-1275 IKRQLVKIYVEN
+1275 LN
-1287 HRKVNLTKKYL
+1287 YL
-1298 KENPIRDQKG
+1298 KYKG
-1308 EEVIST
+1308 SPE
-1314 DFREENIKYR
+1314 
-1324 KRRPIS
+1324 
-1330 VLSDRNRKTGITS
+1330 
-1343 IEKMLKTIAKVADNV
+1343 
-1358 LKRELFLY
+1358 
-1366 LEECNNDIDVA
+1366 VA
-1377 FSPEGIEQF
+1377 FSAEGLEELNKNIAQYNEGKKHQPIY
-1386 NSKRKIPVYRLPF
+1386 KVRI
-1399 FEEGEKK
+1399 FEEGSKFP
-1406 NELGNKGKYV
+1406 LGETGAKTTKYV

-1432 GKRTYATIPL
+1432 EKRTYATIPL

-1454 SVPERNGKGE
+1454 SVPERNEKGE

-1481 GEATETIDFNN
+1481 GEIAETIDFNN
-1492 LSKEQKE
+1492 LSKEQRE
-1499 RIYNVNDFSSTTCYF
+1499 RIYKTVSFTGNQCFFVQEAVASPIVNKMEYS
-1514 TPNRVAK
+1514 PLNKMER
-1521 AICPKEIDKKGKDS
+1521 
-1535 GSFDTKTASIEGVQI
+1535 SIVGIMI

>member
-1 MFSQRNNPYCELLS
+1 VFSQRNNPYCELLS
-15 NSATKVSVIF
+15 NSTAKVSIIF
-25 FISKFFLIFFVF
+25 FISKFFLTFFVF

-46 QNIKRMKRILGLD
+46 QNVKRMKRILGLD

-78 GKIIATGSRI
+78 GKIIAAGSRI
-88 IPMDQGI
+88 IPMDQKM
-95 LGDFEKG
+95 LSNFEEG
-102 NTVSQTA
+102 TTVSQTA
-109 ERTAYRTTRRLRE
+109 ERTTYRSMRRLRE

-141 PPHYDAQIDFTKR
+141 PPHYDSQIDFSKR
-154 YGKFIDNAEPK
+154 YGKFIDDAEPK
-165 IAYNNGNFIFMNSFN
+165 IAYNNRNFIFMDSFN
-180 EMVEDFKKHQPQ
+180 EMIEDFRKHQPQ

-243 LRGEEETENPNK
+243 LRGEEETEGNDM
-255 EVAFHSLKVVDVE
+255 EIISSKVLSVI
-268 AEAPNKK
+268 KK
-275 GEIWYTIRLE
+275 DKDKKYDKYWYDITLE
-285 NGWIYRRTSKNPLDD
+285 NGLVYKAAFYNDLVYSWIDQ
-300 WKGKTRDFIVTTDL
+300 
-314 NDDGTIKLDKEGK
+314 
-327 EKRSF
+327 KREF
-332 RAPDE
+332 VVKRA
-337 NDWNLLKKKTEHD
+337 LLKNGDEKIELSYLPTFDEIAKMDKKQQDKFYQKIKVKTESN
-350 IDFSGK
+350 IGNK
-356 PVGTYI
+356 TVGAYI

-397 QIALQPELF
+397 QIALQPEFF
-406 TETLLADCI
+406 TENLLADCI

-420 KNETQQQNLLSKDFL
+420 KNQTQQQKLLSKDFL
-435 HLFVEDIIFYQRPLR
+435 HLFLEDIIFYQRPLR
-450 SKKSTIANCTLE
+450 SKKSTIANCPLE

-471 NERKDAPIKVCAKS
+471 NERKDVPIKVCAKS

-515 FIETPQDYEALFNFL
+515 FIGTAQYYEALFNFL

-540 LLKYFLLAKNPQIKD
+540 LLKYFLLTKNPQIKD

-583 KYSMNETG
+583 KYPMNETG
-591 YDLQRYLQKVEG
+591 YELQRYLQKIEG
-603 LPANFLTFD
+603 LPVNFLTFD
-612 TTYRL
+612 ITYRL

-637 AQEYQ
+637 AQKYQ
-642 LDEASFVDSFKN
+642 LEEASFVDSFKD

-663 SFSEKAIKKLLPL
+663 SFSEKAIKKMLPL
-676 MRFGNHWDFNRID
+676 MRFGKHWNFKNID
-689 VSTQKRID
+689 VHTQKRID

-716 EKYQLNSESCFQ
+716 EKYQLNSETCFQ

-741 RHAEATDIEKWTS
+741 RYAEATNIEKWTS
-754 VNDLE
+754 VSDLE
-759 AYLEDFKQH
+759 TYLEDFKQH

-808 GRELKKT
+808 GRELKNTSK
-815 AEERKQLSNRNQEN
+815 ERERLSKQNQEN

-838 LLAELKEDASIQNVR
+838 LLAELKEDANIQNVR

-867 EGVFSATDEVE
+867 EGVFSSTDDIE

-891 TPEIQRYKLW
+891 NLEIQRYKLW

-967 HGEKVRITGN
+967 HGEKVRIAGN

-985 EQYKEFVKKHYA
+985 EQYKEFVKKYYA
-997 NNSAKQQKLL
+997 NNLAKQQKLL
-1007 LNEIPEKMV
+1007 LNDIPEKMV

-1045 GINSKNVISCTG
+1045 GVNSKNIIPCTG

-1071 VWNELIL
+1071 IWNELIL

-1100 QKNLPTVPIEY
+1100 QKNLPTVPIKY
-1111 SRGFQKKR
+1111 SQGFQKKR

-1134 ATKEHINYM
+1134 ATREHINYM

-1162 IDLRTILC
+1162 IVLRTILC

-1220 KNGVLVKKKVK
+1220 KDGILVKKKVK
-1231 QEGTNWAIRKKLHED
+1231 QEGTNWAIRKPLHKETVS
-1246 FPYGKV
+1246 GKIV
-1252 KYQVNFLKI
+1252 LDKKI
-1261 SENISKIDLIVDEF
+1261 GKDKILTATRKTVDITFTEKVISSITDTGIQKIL
-1275 IKRQLVKIYVEN
+1275 LN
-1287 HRKVNLTKKYL
+1287 YL
-1298 KENPIRDQKG
+1298 KYKG
-1308 EEVIST
+1308 SPE
-1314 DFREENIKYR
+1314 
-1324 KRRPIS
+1324 
-1330 VLSDRNRKTGITS
+1330 
-1343 IEKMLKTIAKVADNV
+1343 
-1358 LKRELFLY
+1358 
-1366 LEECNNDIDVA
+1366 VA
-1377 FSPEGIEQF
+1377 FSAEGLEELNKNIAQY
-1386 NSKRKIPVYRLPF
+1386 NDGKKHQPIYKVRI
-1399 FEEGEKK
+1399 FEEGSKFP
-1406 NELGNKGKYV
+1406 LGETGAKVTKYV

-1432 GKRTYATIPL
+1432 EKRTYATIPL

-1454 SVPERNGKGE
+1454 SVPERNEKGE

-1481 GEATETIDFNN
+1481 GEAPEAIDFSN

-1499 RIYNVNDFSSTTCYF
+1499 RIYKTVSFTGKECHFVKSTIASLIKSYD
-1514 TPNRVAK
+1514 AK
-1521 AICPKEIDKKGKDS
+1521 SKIGELGSLNKLEVTISGDS
-1535 GSFDTKTASIEGVQI
+1535 RI

>member
-1 MFSQRNNPYCELLS
+1 
-15 NSATKVSVIF
+15 
-25 FISKFFLIFFVF
+25 
-37 ISFLLSLPH
+37 
-46 QNIKRMKRILGLD
+46 MKRILGLD

-65 GWAFVQQDFENKQ
+65 GWALVQQNFKNKQ
-78 GKIIATGSRI
+78 GQIMAAGSRI
-88 IPMDQGI
+88 IPMDQSI

-102 NTVSQTA
+102 NAVSQTA
-109 ERTAYRTTRRLRE
+109 ERTAYRSTRRLRE
-122 RHLLRRERLHRVLH
+122 RHLLRRERLHRVL
-136 ILGFL
+136 GFL
-141 PPHYDAQIDFTKR
+141 PPHYDSQIDFSKR
-154 YGKFIDNAEPK
+154 YGKFIDDAEPK
-165 IAYNNGNFIFMNSFN
+165 IAYNKGNFIFMDSFN
-180 EMVEDFKKHQPQ
+180 EMIEDFKKHQPQ

-227 LAWLILHF
+227 LAWFILHF

-243 LRGEEETENPNK
+243 LRGEEETEGNDM
-255 EVAFHSLKVVDVE
+255 EIISSKVLSVI
-268 AEAPNKK
+268 KK
-275 GEIWYTIRLE
+275 DKDKKYDKYWYDITLE
-285 NGWIYRRTSKNPLDD
+285 NGLVYKAAFYNDLVYSWIDQKREFVVKRALLENGDEKIELSYLPTFDEIAKMDKKQQD
-300 WKGKTRDFIVTTDL
+300 KFYQK
-314 NDDGTIKLDKEGK
+314 IKV
-327 EKRSF
+327 
-332 RAPDE
+332 
-337 NDWNLLKKKTEHD
+337 KTESN
-350 IDFSGK
+350 IGNKTVSA
-356 PVGTYI
+356 YI

-397 QIALQPELF
+397 QIALQPEFF
-406 TETLLADCI
+406 TENLLADCI

-420 KNETQQQNLLSKDFL
+420 KNQTQQQTLLSKDFL

-450 SKKSTIANCTLE
+450 SQKSTIANCALE

-471 NERKDAPIKVCAKS
+471 NERKDVPIKVCAKS

-502 IYEIETDREVTAE
+502 IYEIETDLEVTSE
-515 FIETPQDYEALFNFL
+515 FIETAEDYEALFNFL
-530 MSQKEIDNES
+530 MSQKEIDNEG

-555 KAAKSELKKWLTTY
+555 KAAKSELKKWLTIY
-569 RWNYVYDVADNSSK
+569 RWNYVYDRADNSSK
-583 KYSMNETG
+583 KYPMNETG

-612 TTYRL
+612 ITYQL

-637 AQEYQ
+637 ANKNQ
-642 LDEASFVDSFKN
+642 LDETSFVESFKN

-676 MRFGNHWDFNRID
+676 MRFGNHWDFSCID

-697 DLINGVANE
+697 DLINGVANDE
-706 DIRTIIREKA
+706 IRTIIREKA
-716 EKYQLNSESCFQ
+716 EKFQLNNEISFQ

-741 RHAEATDIEKWTS
+741 RHAEATNIEKWTS
-754 VNDLE
+754 VSDLE

-808 GRELKKT
+808 GRELKNTSK
-815 AEERKQLSNRNQEN
+815 ERERLSKQNQEN

-853 PYSLVQQ
+853 SYSPVQHD
-860 ELLKIYE
+860 LLKIYE
-867 EGVFSATDEVE
+867 EGVFSSTDEID
-878 EDIQKIRKKAEPT
+878 EDIQKIRKKAEPNKT
-891 TPEIQRYKLW
+891 ELQRYKLW
-901 LEQKYKSPYTGEVIS
+901 LEQKYRSPYTGEVIS

-967 HGEKVRITGN
+967 HGEKVRIAGN

-997 NNSAKQQKLL
+997 GNSAKQQKLF

-1016 ARQLNDTRY
+1016 ARQMNDTRY

-1031 EILSKIVRSDEKDE
+1031 EILSRIVRSDEKDE
-1045 GINSKNVISCTG
+1045 GVNSKNVIPCTG

-1071 VWNELIL
+1071 IWNELIL

-1100 QKNLPTVPIEY
+1100 QKNLPTVPIKY
-1111 SRGFQKKR
+1111 SQGFQKKR

-1134 ATKEHINYM
+1134 ATREHINYM

-1178 FKKPWSTFTQE
+1178 FKKPWNTFTQE
-1189 AKEALEHIVVSFKQ
+1189 SKEALEHIVVSFKQ

-1231 QEGTNWAIRKKLHED
+1231 QEGTNWAIRKPLHKETVS
-1246 FPYGKV
+1246 GKIV
-1252 KYQVNFLKI
+1252 LDRKI
-1261 SENISKIDLIVDEF
+1261 GKDKILTATRKAVDITFTEKIISSITDTGIQKIL
-1275 IKRQLVKIYVEN
+1275 LN
-1287 HRKVNLTKKYL
+1287 YL
-1298 KENPIRDQKG
+1298 KYKG
-1308 EEVIST
+1308 SPE
-1314 DFREENIKYR
+1314 
-1324 KRRPIS
+1324 
-1330 VLSDRNRKTGITS
+1330 
-1343 IEKMLKTIAKVADNV
+1343 
-1358 LKRELFLY
+1358 
-1366 LEECNNDIDVA
+1366 VA
-1377 FSPEGIEQF
+1377 FSAEGLEELNKNIAQY
-1386 NSKRKIPVYRLPF
+1386 NDGKKHQPIYKVRI
-1399 FEEGEKK
+1399 FEEGSKFP
-1406 NELGNKGKYV
+1406 LGETGAKTTKYV

-1454 SVPERNGKGE
+1454 SVPERNEKGE

-1481 GEATETIDFNN
+1481 GEATETIDFGN

-1499 RIYNVNDFSSTTCYF
+1499 RIYKTVSFTGNQCFFVQEAVAFPIVNKMEYSPLNKMERD
-1514 TPNRVAK
+1514 
-1521 AICPKEIDKKGKDS
+1521 ILGIM
-1535 GSFDTKTASIEGVQI
+1535 I

>member
-1 MFSQRNNPYCELLS
+1 MYKAAFYNDLVYSWIGQKREFVVKRALLKNGDEKIELS
-15 NSATKVSVIF
+15 Y
-25 FISKFFLIFFVF
+25 
-37 ISFLLSLPH
+37 LPTFDE
-46 QNIKRMKRILGLD
+46 IAKMDKK
-59 LGSNSI
+59 
-65 GWAFVQQDFENKQ
+65 QQD
-78 GKIIATGSRI
+78 
-88 IPMDQGI
+88 
-95 LGDFEKG
+95 
-102 NTVSQTA
+102 
-109 ERTAYRTTRRLRE
+109 
-122 RHLLRRERLHRVLH
+122 
-136 ILGFL
+136 
-141 PPHYDAQIDFTKR
+141 
-154 YGKFIDNAEPK
+154 KF
-165 IAYNNGNFIFMNSFN
+165 Y
-180 EMVEDFKKHQPQ
+180 
-192 LFYKKS
+192 
-198 NGEESKIPYD
+198 
-208 WTIYY
+208 
-213 LRKKALSQKITQQE
+213 QKI
-227 LAWLILHF
+227 
-235 NQKRGYYQ
+235 
-243 LRGEEETENPNK
+243 
-255 EVAFHSLKVVDVE
+255 KV
-268 AEAPNKK
+268 
-275 GEIWYTIRLE
+275 
-285 NGWIYRRTSKNPLDD
+285 
-300 WKGKTRDFIVTTDL
+300 
-314 NDDGTIKLDKEGK
+314 
-327 EKRSF
+327 
-332 RAPDE
+332 
-337 NDWNLLKKKTEHD
+337 KTESN
-350 IDFSGK
+350 IGNK
-356 PVGTYI
+356 TVGAYI

-397 QIALQPELF
+397 QIALQPEFF
-406 TETLLADCI
+406 TENLLADCI

-420 KNETQQQNLLSKDFL
+420 KNQTQQQNLLSKDFL

-450 SKKSTIANCTLE
+450 SKKSTIANCPLE

-471 NERKDAPIKVCAKS
+471 NERKDVPIKVCAKS

-515 FIETPQDYEALFNFL
+515 FIGTAQDYEALFNFL
-530 MSQKEIDNES
+530 MSQKEIDNEG
-540 LLKYFLLAKNPQIKD
+540 LLKYFLLTKNPQIKD

-583 KYSMNETG
+583 KYPMNETG
-591 YDLQRYLQKVEG
+591 YELQRYLQKVEG

-612 TTYRL
+612 ITYQL

-637 AQEYQ
+637 AQKYQ
-642 LDEASFVDSFKN
+642 LNEASFVDSFKN

-663 SFSEKAIKKLLPL
+663 SFSEKAIKKMLPL
-676 MRFGNHWDFNRID
+676 MRFGNHWDFNHID
-689 VSTQKRID
+689 VHTQKRID

-716 EKYQLNSESCFQ
+716 EKYQLNSETCFQ

-754 VNDLE
+754 VSDLE

-808 GRELKKT
+808 GRELKNTSK
-815 AEERKQLSNRNQEN
+815 ERERLSKQNQEN

-853 PYSLVQQ
+853 PYSLVQHD
-860 ELLKIYE
+860 LLKIYE
-867 EGVFSATDEVE
+867 EGVFSSTDEID
-878 EDIQKIRKKAEPT
+878 EDIQKIRKKAEPNKT
-891 TPEIQRYKLW
+891 ELQRYKLW
-901 LEQKYKSPYTGEVIS
+901 LEQKYRSPYTGEVIS

-967 HGEKVRITGN
+967 HGEKVRIAGN

-985 EQYKEFVKKHYA
+985 EQYKEFVKKYYA
-997 NNSAKQQKLL
+997 NNLPKQQKLL
-1007 LNEIPEKMV
+1007 LNDIPEKMV
-1016 ARQLNDTRY
+1016 ARQMNDTRY
-1025 ISKYIS
+1025 ISKYVS

-1045 GINSKNVISCTG
+1045 GVNSKNVIPCTG

-1100 QKNLPTVPIEY
+1100 QKNLPTVPIKY
-1111 SRGFQKKR
+1111 SQGFQKKR

-1134 ATKEHINYM
+1134 ATREHINYM

-1178 FKKPWSTFTQE
+1178 FKKPWGTFTQE

-1231 QEGTNWAIRKKLHED
+1231 QEGTNWAIRKPLHKETVS
-1246 FPYGKV
+1246 GKIV
-1252 KYQVNFLKI
+1252 LDRKI
-1261 SENISKIDLIVDEF
+1261 AKDKILTATRKAVDITFTEKIISSITDTGIQKIL
-1275 IKRQLVKIYVEN
+1275 LN
-1287 HRKVNLTKKYL
+1287 YL
-1298 KENPIRDQKG
+1298 KYKG
-1308 EEVIST
+1308 SPE
-1314 DFREENIKYR
+1314 
-1324 KRRPIS
+1324 
-1330 VLSDRNRKTGITS
+1330 
-1343 IEKMLKTIAKVADNV
+1343 
-1358 LKRELFLY
+1358 
-1366 LEECNNDIDVA
+1366 VA
-1377 FSPEGIEQF
+1377 FSAEGLEELNKNIAQY
-1386 NSKRKIPVYRLPF
+1386 NDGKKHQPIYKVRI
-1399 FEEGEKK
+1399 FEEGSKFP
-1406 NELGNKGKYV
+1406 LGETGAKATKYV

-1454 SVPERNGKGE
+1454 SVPERNEKGE

-1481 GEATETIDFNN
+1481 GEIAETIDFNN

-1499 RIYNVNDFSSTTCYF
+1499 RIYKTVSFTGNQCFFVQEAVATPIVNKMEYSPLNKMERDILGTM
-1514 TPNRVAK
+1514 
-1521 AICPKEIDKKGKDS
+1521 
-1535 GSFDTKTASIEGVQI
+1535 I

>member
-1 MFSQRNNPYCELLS
+1 
-15 NSATKVSVIF
+15 
-25 FISKFFLIFFVF
+25 
-37 ISFLLSLPH
+37 
-46 QNIKRMKRILGLD
+46 MKRILGLD

-65 GWAFVQQDFENKQ
+65 GWALVQQNFENKQ
-78 GKIIATGSRI
+78 GQIMAAGSRI
-88 IPMDQGI
+88 IPMDQGV

-109 ERTAYRTTRRLRE
+109 ERTAYRSTRRLRE

-141 PPHYDAQIDFTKR
+141 PPHYDSQIDFSKR

-180 EMVEDFKKHQPQ
+180 EMIEDFKKHQPQ
-192 LFYKKS
+192 LFYKKF

-243 LRGEEETENPNK
+243 LRGEEETEGNDMEIISSKVLSVIKKNK
-255 EVAFHSLKVVDVE
+255 D
-268 AEAPNKK
+268 KK
-275 GEIWYTIRLE
+275 YDKYWYDITLE
-285 NGWIYRRTSKNPLDD
+285 NGLVYKAAFYNDLVYSWIGQEREFVVKRT
-300 WKGKTRDFIVTTDL
+300 
-314 NDDGTIKLDKEGK
+314 
-327 EKRSF
+327 
-332 RAPDE
+332 
-337 NDWNLLKKKTEHD
+337 LLKNGDEKIELSYLPTFDEIAKMDKKQQDKFYQKIKVKTESS
-350 IDFSGK
+350 IGNK
-356 PVGTYI
+356 TVGAYI

-397 QIALQPELF
+397 QIALQPEFF
-406 TETLLADCI
+406 TENLLADCI
-415 RELYR
+415 RKLYR

-435 HLFVEDIIFYQRPLR
+435 HLFLEDIIFYQRPLR

-471 NERKDAPIKVCAKS
+471 NERKDVPIKVCAKS

-502 IYEIETDREVTAE
+502 IYEIETNREVTAE
-515 FIETPQDYEALFNFL
+515 FIETAQDYEALFNFL
-530 MSQKEIDNES
+530 MSQKEIDNEG
-540 LLKYFLLAKNPQIKD
+540 LLKYFLLTKNPQIKD
-555 KAAKSELKKWLTTY
+555 KAAKSELKKY

-583 KYSMNETG
+583 KYPMNETG
-591 YDLQRYLQKVEG
+591 YELQRYLQKVEG

-637 AQEYQ
+637 AQKYQ
-642 LDEASFVDSFKN
+642 LNEVSFVDSFKN

-663 SFSEKAIKKLLPL
+663 SFSEKAIKKMLPL
-676 MRFGNHWDFNRID
+676 MRFGKHWNFKNID
-689 VSTQKRID
+689 VHTQKRID
-697 DLINGVANE
+697 DIINGVANE

-716 EKYQLNSESCFQ
+716 EKYQLNSETCFQ

-741 RHAEATDIEKWTS
+741 HHAEATDIEKWTS
-754 VNDLE
+754 VSDLE
-759 AYLEDFKQH
+759 AYLEDFKQY

-808 GRELKKT
+808 GRELKNTSK
-815 AEERKQLSNRNQEN
+815 ERERLSKQNQEN

-838 LLAELKEDASIQNVR
+838 LLAELKEDANIQNVR

-867 EGVFSATDEVE
+867 EGVFSSTDEIE

-916 LTKLFTEEYEIEHII
+916 LTKLFTEDYEIEHII

-967 HGEKVRITGN
+967 HGEKVRIAGN

-985 EQYKEFVKKHYA
+985 EQYKEFVKKYYA
-997 NNSAKQQKLL
+997 NNLAKQQKLL
-1007 LNEIPEKMV
+1007 LNDIPEKMV

-1045 GINSKNVISCTG
+1045 GVNSKNIIPCTG

-1078 PRFERMNQLTQT
+1078 PRFERMDQLTQT

-1111 SRGFQKKR
+1111 SQGFQKKR

-1134 ATKEHINYM
+1134 VTREHINYM

-1162 IDLRTILC
+1162 IDFRTILC

-1178 FKKPWSTFTQE
+1178 FKKPWRTFTQE

-1231 QEGTNWAIRKKLHED
+1231 QEGTNWAIRKPLHKETVS
-1246 FPYGKV
+1246 GKIV
-1252 KYQVNFLKI
+1252 LDRKI
-1261 SENISKIDLIVDEF
+1261 GKDKILTATRKAVDITFTEKIISSITDTGIQKIL
-1275 IKRQLVKIYVEN
+1275 LN
-1287 HRKVNLTKKYL
+1287 YL
-1298 KENPIRDQKG
+1298 KYKG
-1308 EEVIST
+1308 SPE
-1314 DFREENIKYR
+1314 
-1324 KRRPIS
+1324 
-1330 VLSDRNRKTGITS
+1330 
-1343 IEKMLKTIAKVADNV
+1343 
-1358 LKRELFLY
+1358 
-1366 LEECNNDIDVA
+1366 VA
-1377 FSPEGIEQF
+1377 FSAEGLEELNKNIAQY
-1386 NSKRKIPVYRLPF
+1386 NDGKKHQPIYKVRI
-1399 FEEGEKK
+1399 FEEGSKFP
-1406 NELGNKGKYV
+1406 LGETGAKVTKYV

-1427 VYQGK
+1427 IYQGK
-1432 GKRTYATIPL
+1432 EKRTYATIPL

-1454 SVPERNGKGE
+1454 SVPERNEKGE

-1481 GEATETIDFNN
+1481 GEVTETIDFSN

-1499 RIYNVNDFSSTTCYF
+1499 RIYKTVSFTGNECHFVKSTIASLIKSYD
-1514 TPNRVAK
+1514 AK
-1521 AICPKEIDKKGKDS
+1521 SKIGELGSLNKLEVTISGDS
-1535 GSFDTKTASIEGVQI
+1535 RI
-1550 KEVCIKLKVDRLG
+1550 KEACIKLKVDRLG

>member
-1 MFSQRNNPYCELLS
+1 L
-15 NSATKVSVIF
+15 K
-25 FISKFFLIFFVF
+25 
-37 ISFLLSLPH
+37 
-46 QNIKRMKRILGLD
+46 
-59 LGSNSI
+59 I
-65 GWAFVQQDFENKQ
+65 G
-78 GKIIATGSRI
+78 T
-88 IPMDQGI
+88 
-95 LGDFEKG
+95 
-102 NTVSQTA
+102 
-109 ERTAYRTTRRLRE
+109 
-122 RHLLRRERLHRVLH
+122 
-136 ILGFL
+136 
-141 PPHYDAQIDFTKR
+141 
-154 YGKFIDNAEPK
+154 
-165 IAYNNGNFIFMNSFN
+165 
-180 EMVEDFKKHQPQ
+180 
-192 LFYKKS
+192 
-198 NGEESKIPYD
+198 
-208 WTIYY
+208 
-213 LRKKALSQKITQQE
+213 
-227 LAWLILHF
+227 
-235 NQKRGYYQ
+235 
-243 LRGEEETENPNK
+243 
-255 EVAFHSLKVVDVE
+255 
-268 AEAPNKK
+268 
-275 GEIWYTIRLE
+275 
-285 NGWIYRRTSKNPLDD
+285 
-300 WKGKTRDFIVTTDL
+300 
-314 NDDGTIKLDKEGK
+314 
-327 EKRSF
+327 F
-332 RAPDE
+332 R
-337 NDWNLLKKKTEHD
+337 
-350 IDFSGK
+350 F
-356 PVGTYI
+356 
-362 YDHLLQNPNQKIKG
+362 
-376 KLVRTIER
+376 
-384 KYYKDELKAILAK
+384 
-397 QIALQPELF
+397 
-406 TETLLADCI
+406 AD
-415 RELYR
+415 Y
-420 KNETQQQNLLSKDFL
+420 
-435 HLFVEDIIFYQRPLR
+435 IFYQRPLR
-450 SKKSTIANCTLE
+450 SKKSTIANCPLE

-471 NERKDAPIKVCAKS
+471 NERKDVPIKVCAKS

-515 FIETPQDYEALFNFL
+515 FIGTAEDYETLFNFL
-530 MSQKEIDNES
+530 MSQKEIDNEG
-540 LLKYFLLAKNPQIKD
+540 LLKYFLLTKNPQIKD
-555 KAAKSELKKWLTTY
+555 KVAKSELKKWLTTY
-569 RWNYVYDVADNSSK
+569 RWNYVYDAADNSSK
-583 KYSMNETG
+583 KYPMNETG
-591 YDLQRYLQKVEG
+591 YELQRYLQKVEG

-612 TTYRL
+612 TAYQL

-637 AQEYQ
+637 AQKYQ

-663 SFSEKAIKKLLPL
+663 SFSEKAIKKMLSL
-676 MRFGNHWDFNRID
+676 MRFGKYWNFKNID
-689 VSTQKRID
+689 VHTQKRID

-706 DIRTIIREKA
+706 DIRTIIREKT
-716 EKYQLNSESCFQ
+716 EKYQLNNEICFQ

-741 RHAEATDIEKWTS
+741 RHAEATNIEKWTS
-754 VNDLE
+754 VSDLE

-777 VVTETLRVVR
+777 VVTETLRVVK

-808 GRELKKT
+808 GRELKNTSK
-815 AEERKQLSNRNQEN
+815 ERERLSKQNQEN

-838 LLAELKEDASIQNVR
+838 LLTELKEDASIQNVR

-867 EGVFSATDEVE
+867 EGVFSSTDEIE

-967 HGEKVRITGN
+967 HGEKVRIAGN

-985 EQYKEFVKKHYA
+985 EQYKEFVKKYYA
-997 NNSAKQQKLL
+997 NNLAKQQKLL

-1045 GINSKNVISCTG
+1045 GVNSKNVIPCTG

-1100 QKNLPTVPIEY
+1100 QKNLPTVPIKY
-1111 SRGFQKKR
+1111 SQGFQKKR

-1134 ATKEHINYM
+1134 ATREHINYM

-1178 FKKPWSTFTQE
+1178 FKKPWRTFTQE

-1231 QEGTNWAIRKKLHED
+1231 QEGTNWAIRKPLHKETVS
-1246 FPYGKV
+1246 GKI
-1252 KYQVNFLKI
+1252 LLDRKI
-1261 SENISKIDLIVDEF
+1261 GKDKILTATRKAVDITFTERIISSITDTGIQKIL
-1275 IKRQLVKIYVEN
+1275 LN
-1287 HRKVNLTKKYL
+1287 YL
-1298 KENPIRDQKG
+1298 KYKG
-1308 EEVIST
+1308 SPE
-1314 DFREENIKYR
+1314 
-1324 KRRPIS
+1324 
-1330 VLSDRNRKTGITS
+1330 
-1343 IEKMLKTIAKVADNV
+1343 
-1358 LKRELFLY
+1358 
-1366 LEECNNDIDVA
+1366 VA
-1377 FSPEGIEQF
+1377 FSAEGLEELNKNIAQY
-1386 NSKRKIPVYRLPF
+1386 NDGKKHQPIYKVRI
-1399 FEEGEKK
+1399 FEEGSKFP
-1406 NELGNKGKYV
+1406 LGETGVKATKYV

-1454 SVPERNGKGE
+1454 SVPEHNEKGE

-1481 GEATETIDFNN
+1481 GEATEAIDFSN

-1499 RIYNVNDFSSTTCYF
+1499 RIYKTVSFTGNECHFVKSTIASLIKSYD
-1514 TPNRVAK
+1514 AK
-1521 AICPKEIDKKGKDS
+1521 SKIGELGSLNKLEVTISGDS
-1535 GSFDTKTASIEGVQI
+1535 RI